1 MLWYNRLNR
10 LIDRRV
16 DSMSTHLCVRSA
28 YSLLNGTMSVQ
39 KIVDQAKKLGY
50 SSIALSDVR
59 TMHGIMEF
67 VLACKK
73 SNIKPIVGLE
83 IKISYK
89 EYIFPLLCL
98 AKNDNGYKALLKFS
112 STLNVG
118 NEQISLN
125 DLHTYQDDVYF
136 ILFSD
141 DSLYDQA
148 LLNGTEE
155 DIIVLTK
162 ELKEYI
168 PEFIIGISKQEDKFT
183 RIQNNKLK
191 TILNQFSIKSC
202 AVHRVYYAEAD
213 EDENLRVLRAIDKQM
228 VLSDKNLIKESYRYM
243 LSEDEMLKLYS
254 EDDCRMSDFI
264 ASSCNLKWDSQKTYL
279 PKFETPNNVTSSQ
292 YLTQLCL
299 VGLDKRL
306 ESTDNMGVYRSR
318 LKSELDVIV
327 SMQYEDYFLIV
338 WDFIRFAKTQNIYV
352 GPGRGSAAGS
362 LVAYCLGIT
371 HVDPIKYDLL
381 FERFLN
387 PERISLPDIDT
398 DFPDNRRDEVI
409 QYVLQKYGKDH
420 VAHIST
426 FGTLAAKQVLR
437 DVGRVMEINV
447 RDLDSISKT
456 IPFAPKITLA
466 QAYTQSNRFKQ
477 IIQSDERYQKLFK
490 IASSLEGL
498 PRHISTHAAG
508 IVMSS
513 VNLSEIVPMI
523 QIESDMLSTQFTMEY
538 LESLGL
544 IKMDFLGLRNLTIID
559 EVVQAIQKEKNQSL
573 NILKIPMDD
582 DKTLALIRSVDT
594 VGIFQLESEGMKNLL
609 RQMKSSRFEDIVATI
624 ALFRPGPMENIPE
637 YIHAKEHPEEIRY
650 IVPELKPI
658 VESTYGILIYQE
670 QIMQVAQKM
679 AGFSLAKADLL
690 RKAMSKKNADE
701 LTKLEQAFIQG
712 CMKNNYSE
720 SIAKE
725 VYHLIFKFAN
735 YGFNKSHSVAYAMIS
750 YQMAYLKAN
759 YPDLFFIALLNSVIG
774 SESKTFEYIQEA
786 RNHGINL
793 LGPSV
798 NSSSDKYFLE
808 KNSIRF
814 PLQIIKGIG
823 SVLCKE
829 ILSEQKYGIFS
840 DYYDFIVRMST
851 HRISKSNFESL
862 IDAGALDEFNLSRNT
877 MKASL
882 QDALNYADMI
892 KIEKNQQISIDTSL
906 VKPLELIQLKDN
918 LLERVENEREVLGF
932 YLSDHPLIYV
942 KKKYNIL
949 SSIGLLNVSS
959 SNQIFIAMIKKI
971 KQHRTKTGSMMAFIQ
986 VYDESGEMD
995 CVLMPNLYQLIS
1007 EQLKNGSLVRIE
1019 GVIEKEKSCFI
1030 KKIDMIER

>member
-1 MLWYNRLNR
+1 
-10 LIDRRV
+10 
-16 DSMSTHLCVRSA
+16 MSTHLCVRSA
-28 YSLLNGTMSVQ
+28 YSLLNGTMTVQ
-39 KIVDQAKKLGY
+39 KIVHQAKELGFE
-50 SSIALSDVR
+50 SVALTDVN
-59 TMHGIMEF
+59 TMHGVMEF
-67 VLACKK
+67 VLECKK
-73 SNIKPIVGLE
+73 VNIKPIIGLE
-83 IKISYK
+83 ISVSYS
-89 EYIFPLLCL
+89 EYNFPLLCL
-98 AKNDNGYKALLKFS
+98 AKNDLGYKALLKLS
-112 STLNVG
+112 SLVNTESKIIDIQTVLEFQN
-118 NEQISLN
+118 NLFLILYSDHSL
-125 DLHTYQDDVYF
+125 F
-136 ILFSD
+136 
-141 DSLYDQA
+141 DQS
-148 LLNGTEE
+148 LLNGNDKDIEE
-155 DIIVLTK
+155 LARKLWRLLPNLIL
-162 ELKEYI
+162 
-168 PEFIIGISKQEDKFT
+168 GISRQEDRFT
-183 RIQNNKLK
+183 SKQNQRLR
-191 TILNQFSIKSC
+191 TILNQLSVQTTAC
-202 AVHRVYYAEAD
+202 HRVYYAEAE

-228 VLSDKNLIKESYRYM
+228 LLSDKNLVKESFRYF
-243 LSEDEMLKLYS
+243 LSDDEMLQLYGK
-254 EDDCRMSDFI
+254 EDCQMSDTI
-264 ASSCNLKWDSQKTYL
+264 ASQCDLKWESQKTYL
-279 PKFETPNNVTSSQ
+279 PKFDTPKGISSSQ

-299 VGLDKRL
+299 AGLEKRL
-306 ESTDNMGVYRSR
+306 EGNESIGAYRAR

-362 LVAYCLGIT
+362 LVSYCLGIT
-371 HVDPIKYDLL
+371 HVDPLKYDLL

-409 QYVLQKYGKDH
+409 QYVLNKYGKEH

-437 DVGRVMEINV
+437 DVGRVMEISV

-456 IPFAPKITLA
+456 IPNTLKITLA
-466 QAYTQSNRFKQ
+466 QAYNQSDRFRQ
-477 IIQSDERYQKLFK
+477 LINSDERYQKLFK
-490 IASSLEGL
+490 IASELEGL

-513 VNLSEIVPMI
+513 VNLSEVVPMI

-559 EVVQAIQKEKNQSL
+559 EVVQAIQKEKNISL
-573 NILKIPMDD
+573 NILKVPLDD
-582 DKTLALIRSVDT
+582 RKTLSLVHNVDT

-609 RQMKSSRFEDIVATI
+609 RQMKATRFEDIVATI

-637 YIHAKEHPEEIRY
+637 YINAKEKPSEIRY

-658 VESTYGILIYQE
+658 VESTYGIMIYQE
-670 QIMQVAQKM
+670 QIMQVAQKL

-690 RKAMSKKNADE
+690 RKAMSKKNANE

-712 CMKNNYSE
+712 CVKNNYPE
-720 SIAKE
+720 TIAKE
-725 VYHLIFKFAN
+725 IYNLIFKFAN

-759 YPDLFFIALLNSVIG
+759 HPDYFFVALLNSVIG
-774 SESKTFEYIQEA
+774 SEGKTFEYLQEA
-786 RNHGINL
+786 KNHNVGI

-798 NSSSDKYFLE
+798 NKSRDRYYLD
-808 KNSIRF
+808 NDSIRF

-823 SVLCKE
+823 TVLSKE
-829 ILSEQKYGIFS
+829 ILLEQHKGIFK
-840 DYYDFIVRMST
+840 DYYDFVVRMNT
-851 HRISKSNFESL
+851 HRISKVNFESL

-906 VKPLELIQLKDN
+906 VKPLDLIVVPDHA
-918 LLERVENEREVLGF
+918 LERVENERAVIGF
-932 YLSDHPLIYV
+932 YLSDHPLIYI
-942 KKKYNIL
+942 KKKYNNL
-949 SSIGLLNVSS
+949 NSIALLNI
-959 SNQIFIAMIKKI
+959 SNTNQSFIAMIKKI
-971 KQHRTKTGSMMAFIQ
+971 KQHRTKTGSLMAFIQ
-986 VYDESGEMD
+986 VYDESGDMD
-995 CVLMPNLYQLIS
+995 CVLMPNQYQMIAD
-1007 EQLKNGSLVRIE
+1007 QLKINALVKVE
-1019 GVIEKEKSCFI
+1019 GLVEKEKSCLV

>member
-1 MLWYNRLNR
+1 
-10 LIDRRV
+10 
-16 DSMSTHLCVRSA
+16 MSTHLCVRSA
-28 YSLLNGTMSVQ
+28 YSLLNGTMTVQ
-39 KIVDQAKKLGY
+39 KIVHQAKELGFE
-50 SSIALSDVR
+50 SVALTDVN
-59 TMHGIMEF
+59 TMHGVMEF
-67 VLACKK
+67 VLECKK
-73 SNIKPIVGLE
+73 VNIKPIIGLE
-83 IKISYK
+83 ISVSYS
-89 EYIFPLLCL
+89 EYNFPLLCL
-98 AKNDNGYKALLKFS
+98 AKNDLGYKALLKLS
-112 STLNVG
+112 SLVNTESKVIDIQTVLEFQN
-118 NEQISLN
+118 NLFLILYSDHSL
-125 DLHTYQDDVYF
+125 F
-136 ILFSD
+136 
-141 DSLYDQA
+141 DQS
-148 LLNGTEE
+148 LLNGNDKDIEE
-155 DIIVLTK
+155 LARKLWRLLPNLIL
-162 ELKEYI
+162 
-168 PEFIIGISKQEDKFT
+168 GISRQEDRFT
-183 RIQNNKLK
+183 SKQNQRLR
-191 TILNQFSIKSC
+191 TILNQLSVQTTAC
-202 AVHRVYYAEAD
+202 HRVYYAEAE

-228 VLSDKNLIKESYRYM
+228 LLSDKNLVKESFRYF
-243 LSEDEMLKLYS
+243 LSDDEMLQLYGK
-254 EDDCRMSDFI
+254 EDCQMSDTI
-264 ASSCNLKWDSQKTYL
+264 ASQCDLKWESQKTYL
-279 PKFETPNNVTSSQ
+279 PKFDTPKGISSSQ

-299 VGLDKRL
+299 AGLEKRL
-306 ESTDNMGVYRSR
+306 EGNESIGVYRAR

-362 LVAYCLGIT
+362 LVSYCLGIT
-371 HVDPIKYDLL
+371 HVDPLKYDLL

-409 QYVLQKYGKDH
+409 QYVLNKYGKEH

-437 DVGRVMEINV
+437 DVGRVMEISV

-456 IPFAPKITLA
+456 IPNTLKITLA
-466 QAYTQSNRFKQ
+466 QAYNQSDRFRQ
-477 IIQSDERYQKLFK
+477 LINSDERYQKLFK
-490 IASSLEGL
+490 IASALEGL

-513 VNLSEIVPMI
+513 VNLSEVVPMI

-559 EVVQAIQKEKNQSL
+559 EVVQAIQKEKNISL
-573 NILKIPMDD
+573 NILKVPLDD
-582 DKTLALIRSVDT
+582 RKTLSLVHNVDT

-609 RQMKSSRFEDIVATI
+609 RQMKATRFEDIVATI

-637 YIHAKEHPEEIRY
+637 YINAKEKPSEIRY

-658 VESTYGILIYQE
+658 VESTYGIMIYQE
-670 QIMQVAQKM
+670 QIMQVAQKL

-690 RKAMSKKNADE
+690 RKAMSKKNANE

-712 CMKNNYSE
+712 CVKNNYPE
-720 SIAKE
+720 TIAKE
-725 VYHLIFKFAN
+725 IYNLIFKFAN

-759 YPDLFFIALLNSVIG
+759 HPDYFFVALLNSVIG
-774 SESKTFEYIQEA
+774 SEGKTFEYLQEA
-786 RNHGINL
+786 KNHNVGI

-798 NSSSDKYFLE
+798 NKSRDRYYLD
-808 KNSIRF
+808 NDSIRF

-823 SVLCKE
+823 TVLSKE
-829 ILSEQKYGIFS
+829 ILLEQHKGIFK
-840 DYYDFIVRMST
+840 DYYDFVVRMNT
-851 HRISKSNFESL
+851 HRISKANFESL

-906 VKPLELIQLKDN
+906 VKPLDLIVVPDHA
-918 LLERVENEREVLGF
+918 LERVENERAVIGF
-932 YLSDHPLIYV
+932 YLSDHPLIYI
-942 KKKYNIL
+942 KKKYNNL
-949 SSIGLLNVSS
+949 NSIALLNI
-959 SNQIFIAMIKKI
+959 SNNNQSFIAMIKKI
-971 KQHRTKTGSMMAFIQ
+971 KQHRTKTGSLMAFIQ
-986 VYDESGEMD
+986 VYDESGDMD
-995 CVLMPNLYQLIS
+995 CVLMPNQYQMIAD
-1007 EQLKNGSLVRIE
+1007 QLKINALVKVE
-1019 GVIEKEKSCFI
+1019 GLIEKEKSCLV

>member
-1 MLWYNRLNR
+1 
-10 LIDRRV
+10 
-16 DSMSTHLCVRSA
+16 MSTHLCVRSA
-28 YSLLNGTMSVQ
+28 YSLLNGTMTVQ
-39 KIVDQAKKLGY
+39 KIVHQAKELGFE
-50 SSIALSDVR
+50 SVALTDVN
-59 TMHGIMEF
+59 TMHGVMEF
-67 VLACKK
+67 VLECKK
-73 SNIKPIVGLE
+73 VNIKPIIGLE
-83 IKISYK
+83 ISVSYS
-89 EYIFPLLCL
+89 EYNFPLLCL
-98 AKNDNGYKALLKFS
+98 AKNDLGYKALLKLS
-112 STLNVG
+112 SLVNTESKIIDIQTVLEFQN
-118 NEQISLN
+118 NLFLILYSDHSL
-125 DLHTYQDDVYF
+125 F
-136 ILFSD
+136 
-141 DSLYDQA
+141 DQS
-148 LLNGTEE
+148 LLNGNDKDIEE
-155 DIIVLTK
+155 LARKLWRLLPNLIL
-162 ELKEYI
+162 
-168 PEFIIGISKQEDKFT
+168 GISRQEDRFT
-183 RIQNNKLK
+183 SKQNQRLR
-191 TILNQFSIKSC
+191 TILNQLSVQTTAC
-202 AVHRVYYAEAD
+202 HRVYYAEAE

-228 VLSDKNLIKESYRYM
+228 LLSDKNLVKESFRYF
-243 LSEDEMLKLYS
+243 LSDDEMLQLYGK
-254 EDDCRMSDFI
+254 EDCQMSDTI
-264 ASSCNLKWDSQKTYL
+264 ASQCDLKWESQKTYL
-279 PKFETPNNVTSSQ
+279 PKFDTPKGISSSQ

-299 VGLDKRL
+299 AGLEKRL
-306 ESTDNMGVYRSR
+306 EGNESIGAYRAR

-362 LVAYCLGIT
+362 LVSYCLGIT
-371 HVDPIKYDLL
+371 HVDPLKYDLL

-409 QYVLQKYGKDH
+409 QYVLNKYGKEH

-437 DVGRVMEINV
+437 DVGRVMEISV

-456 IPFAPKITLA
+456 IPNTLKITLA
-466 QAYTQSNRFKQ
+466 QAYNQSDRFRQ
-477 IIQSDERYQKLFK
+477 LINSDERYQKLFK
-490 IASSLEGL
+490 IASALEGL

-513 VNLSEIVPMI
+513 VNLSEVVPMI

-559 EVVQAIQKEKNQSL
+559 EVVQAIQKEKNISL
-573 NILKIPMDD
+573 NILKVPLDD
-582 DKTLALIRSVDT
+582 RKTLSLVHNVDT

-609 RQMKSSRFEDIVATI
+609 RQMKATRFEDIVATI

-637 YIHAKEHPEEIRY
+637 YINAKEKPSEIRY

-658 VESTYGILIYQE
+658 VESTYGIMIYQE
-670 QIMQVAQKM
+670 QIMQVAQKL

-690 RKAMSKKNADE
+690 RKAMSKKNANE

-712 CMKNNYSE
+712 CVKNNYPE
-720 SIAKE
+720 TIAKE
-725 VYHLIFKFAN
+725 IYNLIFKFAN

-759 YPDLFFIALLNSVIG
+759 HPDYFFVALLNSVIG
-774 SESKTFEYIQEA
+774 SEGKTFEYLQEA
-786 RNHGINL
+786 KNHNVGI

-798 NSSSDKYFLE
+798 NKSRDRYYLD
-808 KNSIRF
+808 NDSIRF

-823 SVLCKE
+823 TVLSKE
-829 ILSEQKYGIFS
+829 ILLEQHKGIFK
-840 DYYDFIVRMST
+840 DYYDFVVRMNT
-851 HRISKSNFESL
+851 HRISKANFESL

-906 VKPLELIQLKDN
+906 VKPLDLIVVPDHA
-918 LLERVENEREVLGF
+918 LERVENERAVIGF
-932 YLSDHPLIYV
+932 YLSDHPLIYI
-942 KKKYNIL
+942 KKKYNNL
-949 SSIGLLNVSS
+949 NSIALLNI
-959 SNQIFIAMIKKI
+959 SNNNQSFIAMIKKI
-971 KQHRTKTGSMMAFIQ
+971 KQHRTKTGSLMAFIQ
-986 VYDESGEMD
+986 VYDESGDMD
-995 CVLMPNLYQLIS
+995 CVLMPNQYQMIAD
-1007 EQLKNGSLVRIE
+1007 QLKINALVKVE
-1019 GVIEKEKSCFI
+1019 GLIEKEKSCLV

>member
-1 MLWYNRLNR
+1 
-10 LIDRRV
+10 
-16 DSMSTHLCVRSA
+16 MSTHLCVRSA
-28 YSLLNGTMSVQ
+28 YSLLNGTMTVQ
-39 KIVDQAKKLGY
+39 KIVHQAKELGFE
-50 SSIALSDVR
+50 SVALTDVN
-59 TMHGIMEF
+59 TMHGVMEF
-67 VLACKK
+67 VLECKK
-73 SNIKPIVGLE
+73 VNIKPIIGLE
-83 IKISYK
+83 ISVSYS
-89 EYIFPLLCL
+89 EYNFPLLCL
-98 AKNDNGYKALLKFS
+98 AKNDLGYKALFKLS
-112 STLNVG
+112 SLVNTESKVIDIQTVLEFQN
-118 NEQISLN
+118 NLFLILYSDHSL
-125 DLHTYQDDVYF
+125 F
-136 ILFSD
+136 
-141 DSLYDQA
+141 DQS
-148 LLNGTEE
+148 LLNGNDKDIEE
-155 DIIVLTK
+155 LARKLWRLLPNLIL
-162 ELKEYI
+162 
-168 PEFIIGISKQEDKFT
+168 GISRQEDRFT
-183 RIQNNKLK
+183 SKQNQRLR
-191 TILNQFSIKSC
+191 TILNQLSVQTTAC
-202 AVHRVYYAEAD
+202 HRVYYAEAE

-228 VLSDKNLIKESYRYM
+228 LLSDKNLVKESFRYF
-243 LSEDEMLKLYS
+243 LSDDEMLKLYGK
-254 EDDCRMSDFI
+254 EDCQMSDTI
-264 ASSCNLKWDSQKTYL
+264 ASQCDLKWESQKTYL
-279 PKFETPNNVTSSQ
+279 PKFDTPKGISSSQ

-299 VGLDKRL
+299 AGLEKRL
-306 ESTDNMGVYRSR
+306 EGNESIGAYRAR

-362 LVAYCLGIT
+362 LVSYCLGIT
-371 HVDPIKYDLL
+371 HVDPLKYDLL

-409 QYVLQKYGKDH
+409 QYVLNKYGKEH

-437 DVGRVMEINV
+437 DVGRVMEISV

-456 IPFAPKITLA
+456 IPNTLKITLA
-466 QAYTQSNRFKQ
+466 QAYNQSDRFRQ
-477 IIQSDERYQKLFK
+477 LINSDERYQKLFK
-490 IASSLEGL
+490 IASALEGL

-513 VNLSEIVPMI
+513 VNLSEVVPMI

-559 EVVQAIQKEKNQSL
+559 EVVQAIQKEKNISL
-573 NILKIPMDD
+573 NILKVPLDD
-582 DKTLALIRSVDT
+582 RKTLSLVHNVDT

-609 RQMKSSRFEDIVATI
+609 RQMKATRFEDIVATI

-637 YIHAKEHPEEIRY
+637 YINAKEKPSEIRY

-658 VESTYGILIYQE
+658 VESTYGIMIYQE
-670 QIMQVAQKM
+670 QIMQVAQKL

-690 RKAMSKKNADE
+690 RKAMSKKNANE

-712 CMKNNYSE
+712 CVKNNYPE
-720 SIAKE
+720 TIAKE
-725 VYHLIFKFAN
+725 IYNLIFKFAN

-759 YPDLFFIALLNSVIG
+759 HPDYFFVALLNSVIG
-774 SESKTFEYIQEA
+774 SEGKTFEYLQEA
-786 RNHGINL
+786 KNHNVGI

-798 NSSSDKYFLE
+798 NKSRDRYYLD
-808 KNSIRF
+808 NDSIRF

-823 SVLCKE
+823 TVLSKE
-829 ILSEQKYGIFS
+829 ILLEQHKGIFK
-840 DYYDFIVRMST
+840 DYYDFVVRMNT
-851 HRISKSNFESL
+851 HRISKVNFESL

-906 VKPLELIQLKDN
+906 VKPLDLIVVPDHA
-918 LLERVENEREVLGF
+918 LERVENERAVIGF
-932 YLSDHPLIYV
+932 YLSDHPLIYI
-942 KKKYNIL
+942 KKKYNNL
-949 SSIGLLNVSS
+949 NSIALLNI
-959 SNQIFIAMIKKI
+959 SNTNQSFIAMIKKI
-971 KQHRTKTGSMMAFIQ
+971 KQHRTKTGSLMAFIQ
-986 VYDESGEMD
+986 VYDESGDMD
-995 CVLMPNLYQLIS
+995 CVLMPNQYQMIAD
-1007 EQLKNGSLVRIE
+1007 QLKINALVKVE
-1019 GVIEKEKSCFI
+1019 GLVEKEKSCLV

>member
-1 MLWYNRLNR
+1 
-10 LIDRRV
+10 
-16 DSMSTHLCVRSA
+16 MSTHLCVRSA
-28 YSLLNGTMSVQ
+28 YSLLNGTMTVQ
-39 KIVDQAKKLGY
+39 KIVHQAKELGFE
-50 SSIALSDVR
+50 SVALTDVN
-59 TMHGIMEF
+59 TMHGVMEF
-67 VLACKK
+67 VLECKK
-73 SNIKPIVGLE
+73 VNIKPIIGLE
-83 IKISYK
+83 ISVSYS
-89 EYIFPLLCL
+89 EYNFPLLCL
-98 AKNDNGYKALLKFS
+98 AKNDLGYKALLKLS
-112 STLNVG
+112 SLVNTESKVIDIQTVLEFQN
-118 NEQISLN
+118 NLFLILYSDHSL
-125 DLHTYQDDVYF
+125 F
-136 ILFSD
+136 
-141 DSLYDQA
+141 DQS
-148 LLNGTEE
+148 LLNGNDKDIEE
-155 DIIVLTK
+155 LARKLWRLLPNLIL
-162 ELKEYI
+162 
-168 PEFIIGISKQEDKFT
+168 GISRQEDRFT
-183 RIQNNKLK
+183 SKQNQRLR
-191 TILNQFSIKSC
+191 TILNQLSVQTTAC
-202 AVHRVYYAEAD
+202 HRVYYAEAE

-228 VLSDKNLIKESYRYM
+228 LLSDKNLVKESFRYF
-243 LSEDEMLKLYS
+243 LSDDEMLKLYGK
-254 EDDCRMSDFI
+254 EDCQMSDTI
-264 ASSCNLKWDSQKTYL
+264 ASQCDLKWESQKTYL
-279 PKFETPNNVTSSQ
+279 PKFDTPKGISSSQ

-299 VGLDKRL
+299 AGLEKRL
-306 ESTDNMGVYRSR
+306 EGNESIGAYRAR

-362 LVAYCLGIT
+362 LVSYCLGIT
-371 HVDPIKYDLL
+371 HVDPLKYDLL

-409 QYVLQKYGKDH
+409 QYVLNKYGKEH

-437 DVGRVMEINV
+437 DVGRVMEISV

-456 IPFAPKITLA
+456 IPNTLKITLA
-466 QAYTQSNRFKQ
+466 QAYNQSDRFRQ
-477 IIQSDERYQKLFK
+477 LINSDERYQKLFK
-490 IASSLEGL
+490 IASALEGL

-513 VNLSEIVPMI
+513 VNLSEVVPMI

-559 EVVQAIQKEKNQSL
+559 EVVQAIQKEKNISL
-573 NILKIPMDD
+573 NILKVPLDD
-582 DKTLALIRSVDT
+582 RKTLSLVHNVDT

-609 RQMKSSRFEDIVATI
+609 RQMKATRFEDIVATI

-637 YIHAKEHPEEIRY
+637 YINAKEKPSEIRY

-658 VESTYGILIYQE
+658 VESTYGIMIYQE
-670 QIMQVAQKM
+670 QIMQVAQKL

-690 RKAMSKKNADE
+690 RKAMSKKNANE

-712 CMKNNYSE
+712 CVKNNYPE
-720 SIAKE
+720 TIAKE
-725 VYHLIFKFAN
+725 IYNLIFKFAN

-759 YPDLFFIALLNSVIG
+759 HPDYFFVALLNSVIG
-774 SESKTFEYIQEA
+774 SEGKTFEYLQEA
-786 RNHGINL
+786 KNHNVGI

-798 NSSSDKYFLE
+798 NKSRDRYYLD
-808 KNSIRF
+808 NDSIRF

-823 SVLCKE
+823 TVLSKE
-829 ILSEQKYGIFS
+829 ILLEQHKGIFK
-840 DYYDFIVRMST
+840 DYYDFVVRMNT
-851 HRISKSNFESL
+851 HRISKANFESL

-906 VKPLELIQLKDN
+906 VKPLDLIVVPDHA
-918 LLERVENEREVLGF
+918 LERVENERAVIGF
-932 YLSDHPLIYV
+932 YLSDHPLIYI
-942 KKKYNIL
+942 KKKYNNL
-949 SSIGLLNVSS
+949 NSIALLNI
-959 SNQIFIAMIKKI
+959 SNNNQSFIAMIKKI
-971 KQHRTKTGSMMAFIQ
+971 KQHRTKTGSLMAFIQ
-986 VYDESGEMD
+986 VYDESGDMD
-995 CVLMPNLYQLIS
+995 CVLMPNQYQMIAD
-1007 EQLKNGSLVRIE
+1007 QLKINALVKVE
-1019 GVIEKEKSCFI
+1019 GLIEKEKSCLV

>member
-1 MLWYNRLNR
+1 
-10 LIDRRV
+10 
-16 DSMSTHLCVRSA
+16 MSTHLCVRSA
-28 YSLLNGTMSVQ
+28 YSLLNGTMTVQ
-39 KIVDQAKKLGY
+39 KIVHQAKELGFE
-50 SSIALSDVR
+50 SVALTDVN
-59 TMHGIMEF
+59 TMHGVMEF
-67 VLACKK
+67 VLECKK
-73 SNIKPIVGLE
+73 VNIKPIIGLE
-83 IKISYK
+83 ISVSYS
-89 EYIFPLLCL
+89 EYNFPLLCL
-98 AKNDNGYKALLKFS
+98 AKNDLGYKALLKLS
-112 STLNVG
+112 SLVNTESKIIDIQTVLEFQN
-118 NEQISLN
+118 NLFLILYSDHSL
-125 DLHTYQDDVYF
+125 F
-136 ILFSD
+136 
-141 DSLYDQA
+141 DQS
-148 LLNGTEE
+148 LLNGNDKDIEE
-155 DIIVLTK
+155 LARKLWRLLPNLIL
-162 ELKEYI
+162 
-168 PEFIIGISKQEDKFT
+168 GISRQEDRFT
-183 RIQNNKLK
+183 SKQNQRLR
-191 TILNQFSIKSC
+191 TILNQLSVQTTAC
-202 AVHRVYYAEAD
+202 HRVYYAEAE

-228 VLSDKNLIKESYRYM
+228 LLSDKNLVKESFRYF
-243 LSEDEMLKLYS
+243 LSDDEMLQLYGK
-254 EDDCRMSDFI
+254 EDCQMSDTI
-264 ASSCNLKWDSQKTYL
+264 ASQCDLKWESQKTYL
-279 PKFETPNNVTSSQ
+279 PKFDTPKGISSSQ

-299 VGLDKRL
+299 AGLEKRL
-306 ESTDNMGVYRSR
+306 EGNESIGAYRAR

-362 LVAYCLGIT
+362 LVSYCLGIT
-371 HVDPIKYDLL
+371 HVDPLKYDLL

-409 QYVLQKYGKDH
+409 QYVLNKYGKEH

-437 DVGRVMEINV
+437 DVGRVMEISV

-456 IPFAPKITLA
+456 IPNTLKITLA
-466 QAYTQSNRFKQ
+466 QAYNQSDRFRQ
-477 IIQSDERYQKLFK
+477 LINSDERYQKLFK
-490 IASSLEGL
+490 IASALEGL

-513 VNLSEIVPMI
+513 VNLSEVVPMI

-559 EVVQAIQKEKNQSL
+559 EVVQAIQKEKNISL
-573 NILKIPMDD
+573 NILKVPLDD
-582 DKTLALIRSVDT
+582 RKTLSLVHNVDT

-609 RQMKSSRFEDIVATI
+609 RQMKATRFEDIVATI

-637 YIHAKEHPEEIRY
+637 YINAKEKPSEIRY

-658 VESTYGILIYQE
+658 VESTYGIMIYQE
-670 QIMQVAQKM
+670 QIMQVAQKL

-690 RKAMSKKNADE
+690 RKAMSKKNANE

-712 CMKNNYSE
+712 CVKNNYPE
-720 SIAKE
+720 TIAKE
-725 VYHLIFKFAN
+725 IYNLIFKFAN

-759 YPDLFFIALLNSVIG
+759 HPDYFFVALLNSVIG
-774 SESKTFEYIQEA
+774 SEGKTFEYLQEA
-786 RNHGINL
+786 KNHNVGI

-798 NSSSDKYFLE
+798 NKSRDRYYLD
-808 KNSIRF
+808 NDSIRF

-823 SVLCKE
+823 TVLSKE
-829 ILSEQKYGIFS
+829 ILLEQHKGIFK
-840 DYYDFIVRMST
+840 DYYDFVVRMNT
-851 HRISKSNFESL
+851 HRISKANFESL

-906 VKPLELIQLKDN
+906 VKPLDLIVVPDHA
-918 LLERVENEREVLGF
+918 LERVENERAVIGF
-932 YLSDHPLIYV
+932 YLSDHPLIYI
-942 KKKYNIL
+942 KKKYNNL
-949 SSIGLLNVSS
+949 NSIALLNI
-959 SNQIFIAMIKKI
+959 SNTNQSFIAMIKKI
-971 KQHRTKTGSMMAFIQ
+971 KQHRTKTGSLMAFIQ
-986 VYDESGEMD
+986 VYDESGDMD
-995 CVLMPNLYQLIS
+995 CVLMPNQYQMIAD
-1007 EQLKNGSLVRIE
+1007 QLKINALVKVE
-1019 GVIEKEKSCFI
+1019 GLVEKEKSCLV

>member
-1 MLWYNRLNR
+1 
-10 LIDRRV
+10 
-16 DSMSTHLCVRSA
+16 MSTHLCVRSA
-28 YSLLNGTMSVQ
+28 YSLLNGTMTVQ
-39 KIVDQAKKLGY
+39 KIVHQAKELGFE
-50 SSIALSDVR
+50 SVALTDVN
-59 TMHGIMEF
+59 TMHGVMEF
-67 VLACKK
+67 VLECKK
-73 SNIKPIVGLE
+73 VNIKPIIGLE
-83 IKISYK
+83 ISVSYS
-89 EYIFPLLCL
+89 EYNFPLLCL
-98 AKNDNGYKALLKFS
+98 AKNDLGYKALLKLS
-112 STLNVG
+112 SLVNTESKIIDIQTVLEFQN
-118 NEQISLN
+118 NLFLILYSDHSL
-125 DLHTYQDDVYF
+125 F
-136 ILFSD
+136 
-141 DSLYDQA
+141 DQS
-148 LLNGTEE
+148 LLNGNDKDIEE
-155 DIIVLTK
+155 LARKLWRLLPNLIL
-162 ELKEYI
+162 
-168 PEFIIGISKQEDKFT
+168 GISRQEDRFT
-183 RIQNNKLK
+183 SKQNQRLR
-191 TILNQFSIKSC
+191 TILNQLSVQTTAC
-202 AVHRVYYAEAD
+202 HRVYYAEAE

-228 VLSDKNLIKESYRYM
+228 LLSDKNLVKESFRYF
-243 LSEDEMLKLYS
+243 LSDDEMLKLYGK
-254 EDDCRMSDFI
+254 EDCQMSDTI
-264 ASSCNLKWDSQKTYL
+264 ASQCDLKWESQKTYL
-279 PKFETPNNVTSSQ
+279 PKFDTPKGISSSQ

-299 VGLDKRL
+299 AGLEKRL
-306 ESTDNMGVYRSR
+306 EGNESIGVYRAR

-362 LVAYCLGIT
+362 LVSYCLGIT
-371 HVDPIKYDLL
+371 HVDPLKYDLL

-409 QYVLQKYGKDH
+409 QYVLNKYGKEH

-437 DVGRVMEINV
+437 DVGRVMEISV

-456 IPFAPKITLA
+456 IPNTLKITLA
-466 QAYTQSNRFKQ
+466 QAYNQSDRFRQ
-477 IIQSDERYQKLFK
+477 LINSDERYQKLFK
-490 IASSLEGL
+490 IASALEGL

-513 VNLSEIVPMI
+513 VNLSEVVPMI

-559 EVVQAIQKEKNQSL
+559 EVVQAIQKEKNISL
-573 NILKIPMDD
+573 NILKVPLDD
-582 DKTLALIRSVDT
+582 RKTLSLVHNVDT

-609 RQMKSSRFEDIVATI
+609 RQMKATRFEDIVATI

-637 YIHAKEHPEEIRY
+637 YINAKEKPSEIRY

-658 VESTYGILIYQE
+658 VESTYGIMIYQE
-670 QIMQVAQKM
+670 QIMQVAQKL

-690 RKAMSKKNADE
+690 RKAMSKKNANE

-712 CMKNNYSE
+712 CVKNNYPE
-720 SIAKE
+720 TIAKE
-725 VYHLIFKFAN
+725 IYNLIFKFAN

-759 YPDLFFIALLNSVIG
+759 HPDYFFVALLNSVIG
-774 SESKTFEYIQEA
+774 SEGKTFEYLQEA
-786 RNHGINL
+786 KNHNVGI

-798 NSSSDKYFLE
+798 NKSRDRYYLD
-808 KNSIRF
+808 NDSIRF

-823 SVLCKE
+823 TVLSKE
-829 ILSEQKYGIFS
+829 ILLEQHKGIFK
-840 DYYDFIVRMST
+840 DYYDFVVRMNT
-851 HRISKSNFESL
+851 HRISKANFESL

-906 VKPLELIQLKDN
+906 VKPLDLIVVPDHA
-918 LLERVENEREVLGF
+918 LERVENERAVIGF
-932 YLSDHPLIYV
+932 YLSDHPLIYI
-942 KKKYNIL
+942 KKKYNNL
-949 SSIGLLNVSS
+949 NSIALLNI
-959 SNQIFIAMIKKI
+959 SNTNQSFIAMIKKI
-971 KQHRTKTGSMMAFIQ
+971 KQHRTKTGSLMAFIQ
-986 VYDESGEMD
+986 VYDESGDMD
-995 CVLMPNLYQLIS
+995 CVLMPNQYQMIAD
-1007 EQLKNGSLVRIE
+1007 QLKINALVKVE
-1019 GVIEKEKSCFI
+1019 GLVEKEKSCLV

>member
-1 MLWYNRLNR
+1 
-10 LIDRRV
+10 
-16 DSMSTHLCVRSA
+16 MSTHLCVRSA
-28 YSLLNGTMSVQ
+28 YSLLNGTMTVQ
-39 KIVDQAKKLGY
+39 KIVHQAKELGFE
-50 SSIALSDVR
+50 SVALTDVN
-59 TMHGIMEF
+59 TMHGVMEF
-67 VLACKK
+67 VLECKK
-73 SNIKPIVGLE
+73 VNIKPIIGLE
-83 IKISYK
+83 ISVSHS
-89 EYIFPLLCL
+89 EYNFPLLCL
-98 AKNDNGYKALLKFS
+98 AKNDLGYKALLKLS
-112 STLNVG
+112 SLVNTESKVIDIQTVLEFQN
-118 NEQISLN
+118 NLFLILYSDHSL
-125 DLHTYQDDVYF
+125 F
-136 ILFSD
+136 
-141 DSLYDQA
+141 DQS
-148 LLNGTEE
+148 LLNGNDKDIEE
-155 DIIVLTK
+155 LARKLWRLLPNLIL
-162 ELKEYI
+162 
-168 PEFIIGISKQEDKFT
+168 GISRQEDRFT
-183 RIQNNKLK
+183 SKQNQRLR
-191 TILNQFSIKSC
+191 TILNQLSVQTTAC
-202 AVHRVYYAEAD
+202 HRVYYAEAE

-228 VLSDKNLIKESYRYM
+228 LLSDKNLVKESFRYF
-243 LSEDEMLKLYS
+243 LSDDEMLKLYGK
-254 EDDCRMSDFI
+254 EDCQMSDTI
-264 ASSCNLKWDSQKTYL
+264 ASQCDLKWESQKTYL
-279 PKFETPNNVTSSQ
+279 PKFDTPKGISSSQ

-299 VGLDKRL
+299 AGLEKRL
-306 ESTDNMGVYRSR
+306 EGNESIGVYRAR

-362 LVAYCLGIT
+362 LVSYCLGIT
-371 HVDPIKYDLL
+371 HVDPLKYDLL

-409 QYVLQKYGKDH
+409 QYVLNKYGKEH

-437 DVGRVMEINV
+437 DVGRVMEISV

-456 IPFAPKITLA
+456 IPNTLKITLA
-466 QAYTQSNRFKQ
+466 QAYNQSDRFRQ
-477 IIQSDERYQKLFK
+477 LINSDERYQKLFK
-490 IASSLEGL
+490 IASALEGL

-513 VNLSEIVPMI
+513 VNLSEVVPMI

-559 EVVQAIQKEKNQSL
+559 EVVQAIQKEKNISL
-573 NILKIPMDD
+573 NILKVPLDD
-582 DKTLALIRSVDT
+582 RKTLSLVHNVDT

-609 RQMKSSRFEDIVATI
+609 RQMKATRFEDIVATI

-637 YIHAKEHPEEIRY
+637 YINAKEKPSEIRY

-658 VESTYGILIYQE
+658 VESTYGIMIYQE
-670 QIMQVAQKM
+670 QIMQVAQKL

-690 RKAMSKKNADE
+690 RKAMSKKNANE

-712 CMKNNYSE
+712 CVKNNYPE
-720 SIAKE
+720 TIAKE
-725 VYHLIFKFAN
+725 IYNLIFKFAN

-759 YPDLFFIALLNSVIG
+759 HPDYFFVALLNSVIG
-774 SESKTFEYIQEA
+774 SEGKTFEYLQEA
-786 RNHGINL
+786 KNHNVGI

-798 NSSSDKYFLE
+798 NKSRDRYYLD
-808 KNSIRF
+808 NDSIRF

-823 SVLCKE
+823 TVLSKE
-829 ILSEQKYGIFS
+829 ILLEQHKGIFK
-840 DYYDFIVRMST
+840 DYYDFVVRMNT
-851 HRISKSNFESL
+851 HRISKANFESL

-906 VKPLELIQLKDN
+906 VKPLDLIVVPDHA
-918 LLERVENEREVLGF
+918 LERVENERAVIGF
-932 YLSDHPLIYV
+932 YLSDHPLIYI
-942 KKKYNIL
+942 KKKYNNL
-949 SSIGLLNVSS
+949 NSIALLNI
-959 SNQIFIAMIKKI
+959 SNTNQSFIAMIKKI
-971 KQHRTKTGSMMAFIQ
+971 KQHRTKTGSLMAFIQ
-986 VYDESGEMD
+986 VYDESGDMD
-995 CVLMPNLYQLIS
+995 CVLMPNQYQMIAD
-1007 EQLKNGSLVRIE
+1007 QLKINALVKVE
-1019 GVIEKEKSCFI
+1019 GLVEKEKSCLV

>member
-1 MLWYNRLNR
+1 
-10 LIDRRV
+10 
-16 DSMSTHLCVRSA
+16 MSTHLCVRSA
-28 YSLLNGTMSVQ
+28 YSLLNGTMTVQ
-39 KIVDQAKKLGY
+39 KIVHQAKELGFE
-50 SSIALSDVR
+50 SVALTDVN
-59 TMHGIMEF
+59 TMHGVMEF
-67 VLACKK
+67 VLECKK
-73 SNIKPIVGLE
+73 VNIKPIIGLE
-83 IKISYK
+83 ISVSYS
-89 EYIFPLLCL
+89 EYNFPLLCL
-98 AKNDNGYKALLKFS
+98 AKNDLGYKALLKLS
-112 STLNVG
+112 SLVNTESKIIDIQTVLEFQN
-118 NEQISLN
+118 NLFLILYSDHSL
-125 DLHTYQDDVYF
+125 F
-136 ILFSD
+136 
-141 DSLYDQA
+141 DQS
-148 LLNGTEE
+148 LLNGNDKDIEE
-155 DIIVLTK
+155 LARKLWRLLPNLIL
-162 ELKEYI
+162 
-168 PEFIIGISKQEDKFT
+168 GISRQEDRFT
-183 RIQNNKLK
+183 SKQNQRLR
-191 TILNQFSIKSC
+191 TILNQLSVQTTAC
-202 AVHRVYYAEAD
+202 HRVYYAEAE

-228 VLSDKNLIKESYRYM
+228 LLSDKNLVKESFRYF
-243 LSEDEMLKLYS
+243 LSDDEMLKLYGK
-254 EDDCRMSDFI
+254 EDCQMSDTI
-264 ASSCNLKWDSQKTYL
+264 AFQCDLKWESQKTYL
-279 PKFETPNNVTSSQ
+279 PKFDTPKGISSSQ

-299 VGLDKRL
+299 AGLEKRL
-306 ESTDNMGVYRSR
+306 EGNESIGAYRAR

-362 LVAYCLGIT
+362 LVSYCLGIT
-371 HVDPIKYDLL
+371 HVDPLKYDLL

-409 QYVLQKYGKDH
+409 QYVLNKYGKEH

-437 DVGRVMEINV
+437 DVGRVMEISV

-456 IPFAPKITLA
+456 IPNTLKITLA
-466 QAYTQSNRFKQ
+466 QAYNQSDRFRQ
-477 IIQSDERYQKLFK
+477 LINSDERYQKLFK
-490 IASSLEGL
+490 IASALEGL

-513 VNLSEIVPMI
+513 VNLSEVVPMI

-559 EVVQAIQKEKNQSL
+559 EVVQAIQKEKNISL
-573 NILKIPMDD
+573 NILKVPLDD
-582 DKTLALIRSVDT
+582 RKTLSLVHNVDT

-609 RQMKSSRFEDIVATI
+609 RQMKATRFEDIVATI

-637 YIHAKEHPEEIRY
+637 YINAKEKPSEIRY

-658 VESTYGILIYQE
+658 VESTYGIMIYQE
-670 QIMQVAQKM
+670 QIMQVAQKL

-690 RKAMSKKNADE
+690 RKAMSKKNANE

-712 CMKNNYSE
+712 CVKNNYPE
-720 SIAKE
+720 TIAKE
-725 VYHLIFKFAN
+725 IYNLIFKFAN

-759 YPDLFFIALLNSVIG
+759 HPDYFFVALLNSVIG
-774 SESKTFEYIQEA
+774 SEGKTFEYLQEA
-786 RNHGINL
+786 KNHNVGI

-798 NSSSDKYFLE
+798 NKSRDRYYLD
-808 KNSIRF
+808 NDSIRF

-823 SVLCKE
+823 TVLSKE
-829 ILSEQKYGIFS
+829 ILLEQHKGIFK
-840 DYYDFIVRMST
+840 DYYDFVVRMNT
-851 HRISKSNFESL
+851 HRISKANFESL

-906 VKPLELIQLKDN
+906 VKPLDLIVVPDHA
-918 LLERVENEREVLGF
+918 LERVENERAVIGF
-932 YLSDHPLIYV
+932 YLSDHPLIYI
-942 KKKYNIL
+942 KKKYNNL
-949 SSIGLLNVSS
+949 NSIALLNI
-959 SNQIFIAMIKKI
+959 SNTNQSFIAMIKKI
-971 KQHRTKTGSMMAFIQ
+971 KQHRTKTGSLMAFIQ
-986 VYDESGEMD
+986 VYDESGDMD
-995 CVLMPNLYQLIS
+995 CVLMPNQYQMIAD
-1007 EQLKNGSLVRIE
+1007 QLKINALVKVE
-1019 GVIEKEKSCFI
+1019 GLIEKEKSCLV

>member
-1 MLWYNRLNR
+1 
-10 LIDRRV
+10 
-16 DSMSTHLCVRSA
+16 MSTHLCVRSA
-28 YSLLNGTMSVQ
+28 YSLLNGTMTVQ
-39 KIVDQAKKLGY
+39 KIVHQAKELGFE
-50 SSIALSDVR
+50 SVALTDVN
-59 TMHGIMEF
+59 TMHGVMEF
-67 VLACKK
+67 VLECKK
-73 SNIKPIVGLE
+73 VNIKPIIGLE
-83 IKISYK
+83 ISVSYS
-89 EYIFPLLCL
+89 EYNFPLLCL
-98 AKNDNGYKALLKFS
+98 AKNDLGYKALLKLS
-112 STLNVG
+112 SLVNTESKVIDIQTVLEFQN
-118 NEQISLN
+118 NLFLILYSDHSL
-125 DLHTYQDDVYF
+125 F
-136 ILFSD
+136 
-141 DSLYDQA
+141 DQS
-148 LLNGTEE
+148 LLNGNDKDIEE
-155 DIIVLTK
+155 LARKLWRLLPNLIL
-162 ELKEYI
+162 
-168 PEFIIGISKQEDKFT
+168 GISRQEDRFT
-183 RIQNNKLK
+183 SKQNQRLR
-191 TILNQFSIKSC
+191 TILNQLSVQTTAC
-202 AVHRVYYAEAD
+202 HRVYYAEAE

-228 VLSDKNLIKESYRYM
+228 LLSDKNLVKESFRYF
-243 LSEDEMLKLYS
+243 LSDDEMLQLYGK
-254 EDDCRMSDFI
+254 EDCQMSDTI
-264 ASSCNLKWDSQKTYL
+264 ASQCDLKWESQKTYL
-279 PKFETPNNVTSSQ
+279 PKFDTPKGISSSQ

-299 VGLDKRL
+299 AGLEKRL
-306 ESTDNMGVYRSR
+306 EGNESIGAYRAR

-362 LVAYCLGIT
+362 LVSYCLGIT
-371 HVDPIKYDLL
+371 HVDPLKYDLL

-409 QYVLQKYGKDH
+409 QYVLNKYGKEH

-437 DVGRVMEINV
+437 DVGRVMEISV

-456 IPFAPKITLA
+456 IPNTLKITLA
-466 QAYTQSNRFKQ
+466 QAYNQSDRFRQ
-477 IIQSDERYQKLFK
+477 LINSDERYQKLFK
-490 IASSLEGL
+490 IASALEGL

-513 VNLSEIVPMI
+513 VNLSEVVPMI

-559 EVVQAIQKEKNQSL
+559 EVVQAIQKEKNISL
-573 NILKIPMDD
+573 NILKVPLDD
-582 DKTLALIRSVDT
+582 RKTLSLVHNVDT

-609 RQMKSSRFEDIVATI
+609 RQMKATRFEDIVATI

-637 YIHAKEHPEEIRY
+637 YINAKEKPSEIRY

-658 VESTYGILIYQE
+658 VESTYGIMIYQE
-670 QIMQVAQKM
+670 QIMQVAQKL

-690 RKAMSKKNADE
+690 RKAMSKKNANE

-712 CMKNNYSE
+712 CVKNNYPE
-720 SIAKE
+720 TIAKE
-725 VYHLIFKFAN
+725 IYNLIFKFAN

-759 YPDLFFIALLNSVIG
+759 HPDYFFVALLNSVIG
-774 SESKTFEYIQEA
+774 SEGKTFEYLQEA
-786 RNHGINL
+786 KNHNVGI

-798 NSSSDKYFLE
+798 NKSRDRYYLD
-808 KNSIRF
+808 NDSIRF

-823 SVLCKE
+823 TVLSKE
-829 ILSEQKYGIFS
+829 ILLEQHKGIFK
-840 DYYDFIVRMST
+840 DYYDFVVRMNT
-851 HRISKSNFESL
+851 HRISKANFESL

-906 VKPLELIQLKDN
+906 VKPLDLIVVPDHA
-918 LLERVENEREVLGF
+918 LERVENERAVIGF
-932 YLSDHPLIYV
+932 YLSDHPLIYI
-942 KKKYNIL
+942 KKKYNNL
-949 SSIGLLNVSS
+949 NSIALLNI
-959 SNQIFIAMIKKI
+959 SNNNQSFIAMIKKI
-971 KQHRTKTGSMMAFIQ
+971 KQHRTKTGSLMAFIQ
-986 VYDESGEMD
+986 VYDESGDMD
-995 CVLMPNLYQLIS
+995 CVLMPNQYQMIAD
-1007 EQLKNGSLVRIE
+1007 QLKINALVKVE
-1019 GVIEKEKSCFI
+1019 GLVEKEKSCLV

>member
-1 MLWYNRLNR
+1 
-10 LIDRRV
+10 
-16 DSMSTHLCVRSA
+16 MSTHLCVRSA
-28 YSLLNGTMSVQ
+28 YSLLNGTMTVQ
-39 KIVDQAKKLGY
+39 KIVHQAKELGFE
-50 SSIALSDVR
+50 SVALTDVN
-59 TMHGIMEF
+59 TMHGVMEF
-67 VLACKK
+67 VLECKK
-73 SNIKPIVGLE
+73 VNIKPIIGLE
-83 IKISYK
+83 ISVSYS
-89 EYIFPLLCL
+89 EYNFPLLCL
-98 AKNDNGYKALLKFS
+98 AKNDLGYKALLKLS
-112 STLNVG
+112 SLVNTESKIIDIQTVLEFQDNLFL
-118 NEQISLN
+118 ILYSDHSL
-125 DLHTYQDDVYF
+125 F
-136 ILFSD
+136 
-141 DSLYDQA
+141 DQS
-148 LLNGTEE
+148 LLNGNDKDIEE
-155 DIIVLTK
+155 LARKLWRLLPNLIL
-162 ELKEYI
+162 
-168 PEFIIGISKQEDKFT
+168 GISRQEDRFT
-183 RIQNNKLK
+183 SKQNQRLR
-191 TILNQFSIKSC
+191 TILNQLSVQTTAC
-202 AVHRVYYAEAD
+202 HRVYYAEAE

-228 VLSDKNLIKESYRYM
+228 LLSDKNLVKESFRYF
-243 LSEDEMLKLYS
+243 LSDDEMLKLYGK
-254 EDDCRMSDFI
+254 EDCQMSDTI
-264 ASSCNLKWDSQKTYL
+264 ASQCDLKWESQKTYL
-279 PKFETPNNVTSSQ
+279 PKFDTPKGISSSQ

-299 VGLDKRL
+299 AGLEKRL
-306 ESTDNMGVYRSR
+306 EGNESIGVYRAR

-362 LVAYCLGIT
+362 LVSYCLGIT
-371 HVDPIKYDLL
+371 HVDPLKYDLL

-409 QYVLQKYGKDH
+409 QYVLNKYGKEH

-437 DVGRVMEINV
+437 DVGRVMEISV

-456 IPFAPKITLA
+456 IPNTLKITLA
-466 QAYTQSNRFKQ
+466 QAYNQSDRFRQ
-477 IIQSDERYQKLFK
+477 LINSDERYQKLFK
-490 IASSLEGL
+490 IASALEGL

-513 VNLSEIVPMI
+513 VNLSEVVPMI

-559 EVVQAIQKEKNQSL
+559 EVVQAIQKEKNISL
-573 NILKIPMDD
+573 NILKVPLDD
-582 DKTLALIRSVDT
+582 RKTLSLVHNVDT

-609 RQMKSSRFEDIVATI
+609 RQMKATRFEDIVATI

-637 YIHAKEHPEEIRY
+637 YINAKEKPSEIRY

-658 VESTYGILIYQE
+658 VESTYGIMIYQE
-670 QIMQVAQKM
+670 QIMQVAQKL

-690 RKAMSKKNADE
+690 RKAMSKKNANE

-712 CMKNNYSE
+712 CFKNNYPE
-720 SIAKE
+720 TIAKE
-725 VYHLIFKFAN
+725 IYNLIFKFAN

-759 YPDLFFIALLNSVIG
+759 HPDYFFVALLNSVIG
-774 SESKTFEYIQEA
+774 SEGKTFEYLQEA
-786 RNHGINL
+786 KNHNVGI

-798 NSSSDKYFLE
+798 NKSRDRYYLD
-808 KNSIRF
+808 NDSIRF

-823 SVLCKE
+823 TVLSKE
-829 ILSEQKYGIFS
+829 ILLEQHKGIFK
-840 DYYDFIVRMST
+840 DYYDFVVRMNT
-851 HRISKSNFESL
+851 HRISKANFESL

-906 VKPLELIQLKDN
+906 VKPLDLIVVPDHA
-918 LLERVENEREVLGF
+918 LERVENERAVIGF
-932 YLSDHPLIYV
+932 YLSDHPLIYI
-942 KKKYNIL
+942 KKKYNNL
-949 SSIGLLNVSS
+949 NSIALLNI
-959 SNQIFIAMIKKI
+959 SNTNQSFIAMIKKI
-971 KQHRTKTGSMMAFIQ
+971 KQHRTKTGSLMAFIQ
-986 VYDESGEMD
+986 VYDESGDMD
-995 CVLMPNLYQLIS
+995 CVLMPNQYQMIAD
-1007 EQLKNGSLVRIE
+1007 QLKINALVKVE
-1019 GVIEKEKSCFI
+1019 GLIEKEKSCLV

>member
-1 MLWYNRLNR
+1 
-10 LIDRRV
+10 
-16 DSMSTHLCVRSA
+16 MSTHLCVRSA

-39 KIVDQAKKLGY
+39 RVVEQAKKLGY
-50 SSIALSDVR
+50 KSIALTDVN
-59 TMHGIMEF
+59 TMFGTMEF

-73 SNIKPIVGLE
+73 ADIYPVVGLE
-83 IKISYK
+83 IKVSYK
-89 EYIFPLLCL
+89 DYVFPVLCL
-98 AKNDNGYKALLKFS
+98 AKNDNGYKALLKLSSFINTERKHIDIEQFS
-112 STLNVG
+112 PY
-118 NEQISLN
+118 LN
-125 DLHTYQDDVYF
+125 DIFY

-141 DSLYDQA
+141 ESLFDNA
-148 LLNGTEE
+148 LLNGNEE
-155 DIIVLTK
+155 DILLLAQEVFN
-162 ELKEYI
+162 YI
-168 PEFIIGISKQEDKFT
+168 PNFVLGISKQEDKFV
-183 RIQNNKLK
+183 RNQNSKLK
-191 TILNQFSIKSC
+191 KALNQLSVFSC
-202 AVHRVYYAEAD
+202 AIHRVYYAEAD
-213 EDENLRVLRAIDKQM
+213 EDENLRVLRAIDRQM
-228 VLSDKNLIKESYRYM
+228 VLSDRNLVLESYRYM
-243 LSEDEMLKLYS
+243 LSQDEMLDLYGI
-254 EDDCRMSDFI
+254 DDCKHTDIIVSQ
-264 ASSCNLKWDSQKTYL
+264 CNLKWENQKTFL
-279 PKFETPNNVTSSQ
+279 PKFDTPKHLTSSQ

-299 VGLDKRL
+299 AGLEKRL
-306 ESTDNMGVYRSR
+306 ESDDKIGLYKSR

-362 LVAYCLGIT
+362 LVSYCLGIT
-371 HVDPIKYDLL
+371 HVDPLQYDLL

-409 QYVLQKYGKDH
+409 QYVLQKYGKEH

-437 DVGRVMEINV
+437 DVGRVMEISV
-447 RDLDSISKT
+447 RDLDAISKT
-456 IPFAPKITLA
+456 IPSMLKITLN
-466 QAYTQSNRFKQ
+466 QAYSQSVRFKQ
-477 IIQSDERYQKLFK
+477 IIDSDERYQKLFK

-513 VNLSEIVPMI
+513 VNLAEVVPLI
-523 QIESDMLSTQFTMEY
+523 QIEADMLSTQYTMEY

-559 EVVQAIQKEKNQSL
+559 EVVQAIHRERNQSL
-573 NILKIPMDD
+573 NILKIPLDD
-582 DKTLALIRSVDT
+582 EKTLSLIRSVDT

-637 YIHAKEHPEEIRY
+637 YIHAKENPKEIKY

-690 RKAMSKKNADE
+690 RKAMSKKNASE
-701 LTKLEQAFIQG
+701 LTKLEQAFVDG
-712 CMKNNYSE
+712 CIKNKYSE

-725 VYHLIFKFAN
+725 VYNLIFKFAN

-759 YPDLFFIALLNSVIG
+759 YTDLFFIALLNSVIG
-774 SESKTFEYIQEA
+774 SEGKTFEYLQETK
-786 RNHGINL
+786 NHNIKI

-798 NSSSDKYFLE
+798 NSSKDKYYLD
-808 KNSIRF
+808 NHSIRF

-823 SVLCKE
+823 TVLCKE
-829 ILSEQKYGIFS
+829 ILNEQSNGKFV
-840 DYYDFIVRMST
+840 DYYDFIVRMNT
-851 HRISKSNFESL
+851 RRISKSNFEAL

-892 KIEKNQQISIDTSL
+892 KIEKNQQISIDTTL
-906 VKPLELIQLKDN
+906 VKPLDLIMIKDQA
-918 LLERVENEREVLGF
+918 LERVENERAVLGF
-932 YLSDHPLIYV
+932 YLSDHPLVHI
-942 KKKYNIL
+942 KKKYNVL
-949 SSIGLLNVSS
+949 NSIALLNVSN
-959 SNQIFIAMIKKI
+959 SNQTFISMIKKV
-971 KQHRTKTGSMMAFIQ
+971 KQHRTKTGSLMAFIQ

-995 CVLMPNLYQLIS
+995 CVLMPNLYQVIS
-1007 EQLKNGSLVRIE
+1007 EQLKNGAIIRIE
-1019 GVIEKEKSCFI
+1019 GVIEKENSCFV

>member
-1 MLWYNRLNR
+1 
-10 LIDRRV
+10 
-16 DSMSTHLCVRSA
+16 MSTHLCVRSA
-28 YSLLNGTMSVQ
+28 YSLLNGTMTVQ
-39 KIVDQAKKLGY
+39 KIVHQAKELGFE
-50 SSIALSDVR
+50 SVALTDVN
-59 TMHGIMEF
+59 TMHGVMEF
-67 VLACKK
+67 VLECKK
-73 SNIKPIVGLE
+73 VNIKPIIGLE
-83 IKISYK
+83 ISVSYS
-89 EYIFPLLCL
+89 EYNFPLLCL
-98 AKNDNGYKALLKFS
+98 AKNDLGYKALLKLS
-112 STLNVG
+112 SLVNTESKIIDIQTVLEFQN
-118 NEQISLN
+118 NLFLILYSDHSL
-125 DLHTYQDDVYF
+125 F
-136 ILFSD
+136 
-141 DSLYDQA
+141 DQS
-148 LLNGTEE
+148 LLNGNDKDIEE
-155 DIIVLTK
+155 LARKLWRLLPNLIL
-162 ELKEYI
+162 
-168 PEFIIGISKQEDKFT
+168 GISRQEDRFT
-183 RIQNNKLK
+183 SKQNQRLR
-191 TILNQFSIKSC
+191 TILNQLSVQTTAC
-202 AVHRVYYAEAD
+202 HRVYYAEAE

-228 VLSDKNLIKESYRYM
+228 LLSDKNLVKESFRYF
-243 LSEDEMLKLYS
+243 LSDDEMLQLYGK
-254 EDDCRMSDFI
+254 EDCQMSDTI
-264 ASSCNLKWDSQKTYL
+264 ASQCDLKWESQKTYL
-279 PKFETPNNVTSSQ
+279 PKFDTPKGISSSQ

-299 VGLDKRL
+299 AGLEKRL
-306 ESTDNMGVYRSR
+306 EGNESIGVYRAQ

-362 LVAYCLGIT
+362 LVSYCLGIT
-371 HVDPIKYDLL
+371 HVDPLKYDLL

-409 QYVLQKYGKDH
+409 QYVLNKYGKEH

-437 DVGRVMEINV
+437 DVGRVMEISV

-456 IPFAPKITLA
+456 IPNTLKITLA
-466 QAYTQSNRFKQ
+466 QAYNQSDRFRQ
-477 IIQSDERYQKLFK
+477 LINSDERYQKLFK
-490 IASSLEGL
+490 IASALEGL

-513 VNLSEIVPMI
+513 VNLSEVVPMI

-559 EVVQAIQKEKNQSL
+559 EVVQAIQKEKNISL
-573 NILKIPMDD
+573 NILKVPLDD
-582 DKTLALIRSVDT
+582 RKTLSLVHNVDT

-609 RQMKSSRFEDIVATI
+609 RQMKATRFEDIVATI

-637 YIHAKEHPEEIRY
+637 YINAKEKPSEIRY

-658 VESTYGILIYQE
+658 VESTYGIMIYQE
-670 QIMQVAQKM
+670 QIMQVAQKL

-690 RKAMSKKNADE
+690 RKAMSKKNANE

-712 CMKNNYSE
+712 CVKNNYPE
-720 SIAKE
+720 TIAKE
-725 VYHLIFKFAN
+725 IYNLIFKFAN

-759 YPDLFFIALLNSVIG
+759 HPDYFFVALLNSVIG
-774 SESKTFEYIQEA
+774 SEGKTFEYLQEA
-786 RNHGINL
+786 KNHNVGI

-798 NSSSDKYFLE
+798 NKSRDRYYLD
-808 KNSIRF
+808 NDSIRF

-823 SVLCKE
+823 TVLSKE
-829 ILSEQKYGIFS
+829 ILLEQHKGIFK
-840 DYYDFIVRMST
+840 DYYDFVVRMNT
-851 HRISKSNFESL
+851 HRISKANFESL

-906 VKPLELIQLKDN
+906 VKPLDLIVVPDHA
-918 LLERVENEREVLGF
+918 LERVENERAVIGF
-932 YLSDHPLIYV
+932 YLSDHPLIYI
-942 KKKYNIL
+942 KKKYNNL
-949 SSIGLLNVSS
+949 NSIALLNI
-959 SNQIFIAMIKKI
+959 SNTNQSFIAMIKKI
-971 KQHRTKTGSMMAFIQ
+971 KQHRTKTGSLMAFIQ
-986 VYDESGEMD
+986 VYDESGDMD
-995 CVLMPNLYQLIS
+995 CVLMPNQYQMIAD
-1007 EQLKNGSLVRIE
+1007 QLKINALVKVE
-1019 GVIEKEKSCFI
+1019 GLVEKEKSCLV

>member
-1 MLWYNRLNR
+1 
-10 LIDRRV
+10 
-16 DSMSTHLCVRSA
+16 MSTHLCVRSA
-28 YSLLNGTMSVQ
+28 FSLLNGTMSVQ
-39 KIVDQAKKLGY
+39 KIVDQAKKLGFK
-50 SSIALSDVR
+50 SIALSDVN
-59 TMHGIMEF
+59 TMYGTMEF

-73 SNIKPIVGLE
+73 ADIHPVIGLE
-83 IKISYK
+83 IKVTYK
-89 EYIFPLLCL
+89 DYVFPLLCL
-98 AKNDNGYKALLKFS
+98 AKNDNGYKALLKISSFINIDHNYVDL
-112 STLNVG
+112 STLKPYL
-118 NEQISLN
+118 EDIF
-125 DLHTYQDDVYF
+125 F
-136 ILFSD
+136 ILYSD
-141 DSLYDQA
+141 ESIFDAS
-148 LLNGTEE
+148 LLNGTDNDVKSIFE
-155 DIIVLTK
+155 DIQQV
-162 ELKEYI
+162 I
-168 PEFIIGISKQEDKFT
+168 PNFILGICKQEDKFI
-183 RIQNNKLK
+183 RNQNIRLK
-191 TILNQFSIKSC
+191 KILNQFSIMSC
-202 AVHRVYYAEAD
+202 ALHRIYYAEAD
-213 EDENLRVLRAIDKQM
+213 EDENLRVLRAINKQM
-228 VLSDKNLIKESYRYM
+228 VLSDRNLILESYRYM
-243 LSEDEMLKLYS
+243 LSDDEMLKLYEL
-254 EDDCRMSDFI
+254 EDCKNTDFI
-264 ASSCNLKWDSQKTYL
+264 ASQCILKWENQKTFL

-299 VGLDKRL
+299 AGLEKRL
-306 ESTDNMGVYRSR
+306 DNNQKINLYKSR

-362 LVAYCLGIT
+362 LVSYCLGIT
-371 HVDPIKYDLL
+371 HVDPLKHDLL

-409 QYVLQKYGKDH
+409 EYVLQKYGKEH

-437 DVGRVMEINV
+437 DVGRVMEISV
-447 RDLDSISKT
+447 RDLDAISKT
-456 IPFAPKITLA
+456 IPSMIKITLD
-466 QAYTQSNRFKQ
+466 QAYSQSSRFKQ
-477 IIQSDERYQKLFK
+477 IIDSDERYQKLFK

-513 VNLSEIVPMI
+513 VDLSEVVPLI
-523 QIESDMLSTQFTMEY
+523 QIEADMLSTQYTMEY

-559 EVVQAIQKEKNQSL
+559 EVVQAIQKEKNISL
-573 NILKIPMDD
+573 NILKIPLD
-582 DKTLALIRSVDT
+582 DKKTLELIRSVDT

-637 YIHAKEHPEEIRY
+637 YIRAKEHPEEVKY

-690 RKAMSKKNADE
+690 RKAMSKKNANE

-712 CMKNNYSE
+712 CIKNNYPE
-720 SIAKE
+720 SIAKD
-725 VYHLIFKFAN
+725 VYNLIFKFAN

-759 YPDLFFIALLNSVIG
+759 YTDLFFIALLNSVIG
-774 SESKTFEYIQEA
+774 SEGKTFEYLQEVK
-786 RNHGINL
+786 NHKIKIL
-793 LGPSV
+793 SPSV
-798 NSSSDKYFLE
+798 NYSKDKYYLE
-808 KNSIRF
+808 NNGIRF

-823 SVLCKE
+823 TVLCKE
-829 ILSEQKYGIFS
+829 ILNEQNKGKFI
-840 DYYDFIVRMST
+840 DYYDFIVRMNT
-851 HRISKSNFESL
+851 RRISKSNFESL

-892 KIEKNQQISIDTSL
+892 KVEKNQQISIDVTL
-906 VKPLELIQLKDN
+906 VKPLDLILINDHA
-918 LLERVENEREVLGF
+918 LERVENERAVLGF
-932 YLSDHPLIYV
+932 YLSDHPLVHI
-942 KKKYNIL
+942 KKRYNEPN
-949 SSIGLLNVSS
+949 SITLLKISN
-959 SNQIFIAMIKKI
+959 SNQSFIAMVKKI
-971 KQHRTKTGSMMAFIQ
+971 KQHRTKTGSLMAFIQ

-995 CVLMPNLYQLIS
+995 CVLMPNLYQIYS
-1007 EQLKNGSLVRIE
+1007 EQLKIGVIVRIE
-1019 GVIEKEKSCFI
+1019 GVVEKENSCFV

>member
-1 MLWYNRLNR
+1 
-10 LIDRRV
+10 
-16 DSMSTHLCVRSA
+16 MSTHLCVRSA
-28 YSLLNGTMSVQ
+28 YSLLNGTMTVQ
-39 KIVDQAKKLGY
+39 KIVHQAKELGFE
-50 SSIALSDVR
+50 SVALTDVN
-59 TMHGIMEF
+59 TMHGVMEF
-67 VLACKK
+67 VLECKK
-73 SNIKPIVGLE
+73 VNIKPIIGLE
-83 IKISYK
+83 ISVSYS
-89 EYIFPLLCL
+89 EYNFPLLCL
-98 AKNDNGYKALLKFS
+98 AKNDLGYKALLKLS
-112 STLNVG
+112 SLVNTESKIIDIQTVLEFQN
-118 NEQISLN
+118 NLFLILYSDHSL
-125 DLHTYQDDVYF
+125 F
-136 ILFSD
+136 
-141 DSLYDQA
+141 DQS
-148 LLNGTEE
+148 LLNGNDKDIEE
-155 DIIVLTK
+155 LARKLWRLLPNLIL
-162 ELKEYI
+162 
-168 PEFIIGISKQEDKFT
+168 GISRQEDRFT
-183 RIQNNKLK
+183 SKQNQRLR
-191 TILNQFSIKSC
+191 TILNQLSVQTTAC
-202 AVHRVYYAEAD
+202 HRVYYAEAE

-228 VLSDKNLIKESYRYM
+228 LLSDKNLVKESFRYF
-243 LSEDEMLKLYS
+243 LSDDEMLQLYGK
-254 EDDCRMSDFI
+254 EDCQMSDTI
-264 ASSCNLKWDSQKTYL
+264 ASQCDLKWESQKTYL
-279 PKFETPNNVTSSQ
+279 PKFDTPKGISSSQ

-299 VGLDKRL
+299 AGLEKRL
-306 ESTDNMGVYRSR
+306 EGNESIGAYRAR

-362 LVAYCLGIT
+362 LVSYCLGIT
-371 HVDPIKYDLL
+371 HVDPLKYDLL

-409 QYVLQKYGKDH
+409 QYVLNKYGKEH

-437 DVGRVMEINV
+437 DVGRVMEISV

-456 IPFAPKITLA
+456 IPNTLKITLA
-466 QAYTQSNRFKQ
+466 QAYNQSDRFRQ
-477 IIQSDERYQKLFK
+477 LINSDERYQKLFK
-490 IASSLEGL
+490 IASALEGL

-513 VNLSEIVPMI
+513 VNLSEVVPMI

-559 EVVQAIQKEKNQSL
+559 EVVQAIQKEKNISL
-573 NILKIPMDD
+573 NILKVPLDD
-582 DKTLALIRSVDT
+582 RKTLSLVHNVDT

-609 RQMKSSRFEDIVATI
+609 RQMKATRFEDIVATI

-637 YIHAKEHPEEIRY
+637 YINAKEKPSEIRY

-658 VESTYGILIYQE
+658 VESTYGIMIYQE
-670 QIMQVAQKM
+670 QIMQVAQKL

-690 RKAMSKKNADE
+690 RKAMSKKNANE

-712 CMKNNYSE
+712 CVKNNYPE
-720 SIAKE
+720 TIAKE
-725 VYHLIFKFAN
+725 IYNLIFKFAN

-759 YPDLFFIALLNSVIG
+759 HPDYFFVALLNSVIG
-774 SESKTFEYIQEA
+774 SEGKTFEYLQEA
-786 RNHGINL
+786 KNHNVGI

-798 NSSSDKYFLE
+798 NKSRDRYYLD
-808 KNSIRF
+808 NDSIRF

-823 SVLCKE
+823 TVLSKE
-829 ILSEQKYGIFS
+829 ILLEQHKGIFK
-840 DYYDFIVRMST
+840 DYYDFVVRMNT
-851 HRISKSNFESL
+851 HRISKVNFESL

-906 VKPLELIQLKDN
+906 VKPLDLIVVPDHA
-918 LLERVENEREVLGF
+918 LERVENERAVIGF
-932 YLSDHPLIYV
+932 YLSDHPLIYI
-942 KKKYNIL
+942 KKKYNNL
-949 SSIGLLNVSS
+949 NSIALLNI
-959 SNQIFIAMIKKI
+959 SNTNQSFIAMIKKI
-971 KQHRTKTGSMMAFIQ
+971 KQHRTKTGSLMAFIQ
-986 VYDESGEMD
+986 VYDESGDMD
-995 CVLMPNLYQLIS
+995 CVLMPNQYQMIAD
-1007 EQLKNGSLVRIE
+1007 QLKINALVKVE
-1019 GVIEKEKSCFI
+1019 GLVEKEKSCLV

>member
-1 MLWYNRLNR
+1 
-10 LIDRRV
+10 
-16 DSMSTHLCVRSA
+16 MSTHLCVRSA
-28 YSLLNGTMSVQ
+28 YSLLNGTMTVQ
-39 KIVDQAKKLGY
+39 KIVHQAKELGFE
-50 SSIALSDVR
+50 SVALTDVN
-59 TMHGIMEF
+59 TMHGVMEF
-67 VLACKK
+67 VLECKK
-73 SNIKPIVGLE
+73 VNIKPIIGLE
-83 IKISYK
+83 ISVSYS
-89 EYIFPLLCL
+89 EYNFPLLCL
-98 AKNDNGYKALLKFS
+98 AKNDLGYKALLKLS
-112 STLNVG
+112 SLVNTESKVIDIQTVLEFQN
-118 NEQISLN
+118 NLFLILYSDHSL
-125 DLHTYQDDVYF
+125 F
-136 ILFSD
+136 
-141 DSLYDQA
+141 DQS
-148 LLNGTEE
+148 LLNGNDKDIEE
-155 DIIVLTK
+155 LARKLWRLLPNLIL
-162 ELKEYI
+162 
-168 PEFIIGISKQEDKFT
+168 GISRQEDRFT
-183 RIQNNKLK
+183 SKQNQRLR
-191 TILNQFSIKSC
+191 TILNQLSVQTTAC
-202 AVHRVYYAEAD
+202 HRVYYAEAE

-228 VLSDKNLIKESYRYM
+228 LLSDKNLVKESFRYF
-243 LSEDEMLKLYS
+243 LSDDEMLKLYGK
-254 EDDCRMSDFI
+254 EDCQMSDTI
-264 ASSCNLKWDSQKTYL
+264 ASQCDLKWESQKTYL
-279 PKFETPNNVTSSQ
+279 PKFDTPKGISSSQ

-299 VGLDKRL
+299 AGLEKRL
-306 ESTDNMGVYRSR
+306 EGNESIGVYRAR

-362 LVAYCLGIT
+362 LVSYCLGIT
-371 HVDPIKYDLL
+371 HVDPLKYDLL

-409 QYVLQKYGKDH
+409 QYVLNKYGKEH

-437 DVGRVMEINV
+437 DVGRVMEISV

-456 IPFAPKITLA
+456 IPNTLKITLA
-466 QAYTQSNRFKQ
+466 QAYNQSDRFRQ
-477 IIQSDERYQKLFK
+477 LINSDERYQKLFK
-490 IASSLEGL
+490 IASALEGL

-513 VNLSEIVPMI
+513 VNLSEVVPMI

-559 EVVQAIQKEKNQSL
+559 EVVQAIQKEKNISL
-573 NILKIPMDD
+573 NILKVPLDD
-582 DKTLALIRSVDT
+582 RKTLSLVHNVDT

-609 RQMKSSRFEDIVATI
+609 RQMKATRFEDIVATI

-637 YIHAKEHPEEIRY
+637 YINAKEKPSEIRY

-658 VESTYGILIYQE
+658 VESTYGIMIYQE
-670 QIMQVAQKM
+670 QIMQVAQKL

-690 RKAMSKKNADE
+690 RKAMSKKNANE

-712 CMKNNYSE
+712 CVKNNYPE
-720 SIAKE
+720 TIAKE
-725 VYHLIFKFAN
+725 IYNLIFKFAN

-759 YPDLFFIALLNSVIG
+759 HPDYFFVALLNSVIG
-774 SESKTFEYIQEA
+774 SEGKTFEYLQEA
-786 RNHGINL
+786 KNHNVGI

-798 NSSSDKYFLE
+798 NKSRDRYYLD
-808 KNSIRF
+808 NDSIRF

-823 SVLCKE
+823 TVLSKE
-829 ILSEQKYGIFS
+829 ILLEQHKGIFK
-840 DYYDFIVRMST
+840 DYYDFVVRMNT
-851 HRISKSNFESL
+851 HRISKVNFESL

-906 VKPLELIQLKDN
+906 VKPLDLIVVPDHA
-918 LLERVENEREVLGF
+918 LERVENERAVIGF
-932 YLSDHPLIYV
+932 YLSDHPLIYI
-942 KKKYNIL
+942 KKKYNNL
-949 SSIGLLNVSS
+949 NSIALLNI
-959 SNQIFIAMIKKI
+959 SNTNQSFIAMIKKI
-971 KQHRTKTGSMMAFIQ
+971 KQHRTKTGSLMAFIQ
-986 VYDESGEMD
+986 VYDESGDMD
-995 CVLMPNLYQLIS
+995 CVLMPNQYQMIAD
-1007 EQLKNGSLVRIE
+1007 QLKINALVKVE
-1019 GVIEKEKSCFI
+1019 GLVEKEKSCLV

>member
-1 MLWYNRLNR
+1 
-10 LIDRRV
+10 
-16 DSMSTHLCVRSA
+16 MSTHLCVRSA
-28 YSLLNGTMSVQ
+28 YSLLNGTMTVQ
-39 KIVDQAKKLGY
+39 KIVHQAKELGFE
-50 SSIALSDVR
+50 SVALTDVN
-59 TMHGIMEF
+59 TMHGVMEF
-67 VLACKK
+67 VLECKK
-73 SNIKPIVGLE
+73 VNIKPIIGLE
-83 IKISYK
+83 ISVSYS
-89 EYIFPLLCL
+89 EYNFPLLCL
-98 AKNDNGYKALLKFS
+98 AKNDLGYKALLKLS
-112 STLNVG
+112 SLVNTESKIIDIQTVLEFQN
-118 NEQISLN
+118 NLFLILYSDHSL
-125 DLHTYQDDVYF
+125 F
-136 ILFSD
+136 
-141 DSLYDQA
+141 DQS
-148 LLNGTEE
+148 LLNGNDKDIEE
-155 DIIVLTK
+155 LARKLWRLLPNLIL
-162 ELKEYI
+162 
-168 PEFIIGISKQEDKFT
+168 GISRQEDRFT
-183 RIQNNKLK
+183 SKQNQRLR
-191 TILNQFSIKSC
+191 TILNQLSVQTTAC
-202 AVHRVYYAEAD
+202 HRVYYAEAE

-228 VLSDKNLIKESYRYM
+228 LLSDKNLVKESFRYF
-243 LSEDEMLKLYS
+243 LSDDEMLQLYGK
-254 EDDCRMSDFI
+254 EDCQMSDTI
-264 ASSCNLKWDSQKTYL
+264 ASQCDLKWESQKTYL
-279 PKFETPNNVTSSQ
+279 PKFDTPKGISSSQ

-299 VGLDKRL
+299 AGLEKRL
-306 ESTDNMGVYRSR
+306 EGNESIGAYRAR

-362 LVAYCLGIT
+362 LVSYCLGIT
-371 HVDPIKYDLL
+371 HVDPLKYDLL

-409 QYVLQKYGKDH
+409 QYVLNKYGKEH

-437 DVGRVMEINV
+437 DVGRVMEISV

-456 IPFAPKITLA
+456 IPNTLKITLA
-466 QAYTQSNRFKQ
+466 QAYNQSDRFRQ
-477 IIQSDERYQKLFK
+477 LINSDERYQKLFK
-490 IASSLEGL
+490 IASALEGL

-513 VNLSEIVPMI
+513 VNLSEVVPMI

-559 EVVQAIQKEKNQSL
+559 EVVQAIQKEKNISL
-573 NILKIPMDD
+573 NILKVPLDD
-582 DKTLALIRSVDT
+582 RKTLSLVHNVDT

-609 RQMKSSRFEDIVATI
+609 RQMKATRFEDIVATI

-637 YIHAKEHPEEIRY
+637 YINAKEKPSEIRY

-658 VESTYGILIYQE
+658 VESTYGIMIYQE
-670 QIMQVAQKM
+670 QIMQVAQKL

-690 RKAMSKKNADE
+690 RKAMSKKNANE

-712 CMKNNYSE
+712 CVKNNYPE
-720 SIAKE
+720 TIAKE
-725 VYHLIFKFAN
+725 IYNLIFKFAN

-759 YPDLFFIALLNSVIG
+759 HPDYFFVALLNSVIG
-774 SESKTFEYIQEA
+774 SEGKTFEYLQEA
-786 RNHGINL
+786 KNHNVGI

-798 NSSSDKYFLE
+798 NKSRDRYYLD
-808 KNSIRF
+808 NDSIRF

-823 SVLCKE
+823 TVLSKE
-829 ILSEQKYGIFS
+829 ILLEQHKGIFK
-840 DYYDFIVRMST
+840 DYYDFVVRMNT
-851 HRISKSNFESL
+851 HRISKANFESL

-906 VKPLELIQLKDN
+906 VKPLDLIVVPDHA
-918 LLERVENEREVLGF
+918 LERVENERAVIGF
-932 YLSDHPLIYV
+932 YLSDHPLIYI
-942 KKKYNIL
+942 KKKYNNL
-949 SSIGLLNVSS
+949 NSIALLNI
-959 SNQIFIAMIKKI
+959 SNTNQSFIAMIKKI
-971 KQHRTKTGSMMAFIQ
+971 KQHRTKTGSLMAFIQ
-986 VYDESGEMD
+986 VYDESGDMD
-995 CVLMPNLYQLIS
+995 CVLMPNQYQMIAD
-1007 EQLKNGSLVRIE
+1007 QLKINALVKVE
-1019 GVIEKEKSCFI
+1019 GLIEKEKSCLV

>member
-1 MLWYNRLNR
+1 
-10 LIDRRV
+10 
-16 DSMSTHLCVRSA
+16 MSTHLCVRSA
-28 YSLLNGTMSVQ
+28 YSLLNGTMTVQ
-39 KIVDQAKKLGY
+39 KIVHQAKELGFE
-50 SSIALSDVR
+50 SVALTDVN
-59 TMHGIMEF
+59 TMHGVMEF
-67 VLACKK
+67 VLECKK
-73 SNIKPIVGLE
+73 VNIKPIIGLE
-83 IKISYK
+83 ISVSYS
-89 EYIFPLLCL
+89 EYNFPLLCL
-98 AKNDNGYKALLKFS
+98 AKNDLGYKALLKLS
-112 STLNVG
+112 SLVNTESKIIDIQTVLEFQN
-118 NEQISLN
+118 NLFLILYSDHSL
-125 DLHTYQDDVYF
+125 F
-136 ILFSD
+136 
-141 DSLYDQA
+141 DQF
-148 LLNGTEE
+148 LLNGNDKDIEE
-155 DIIVLTK
+155 LARKLWRLLPNLIL
-162 ELKEYI
+162 
-168 PEFIIGISKQEDKFT
+168 GISRQEDRFT
-183 RIQNNKLK
+183 SKQNQRLR
-191 TILNQFSIKSC
+191 TILNQLSVQTTAC
-202 AVHRVYYAEAD
+202 HRVYYAEAE

-228 VLSDKNLIKESYRYM
+228 LLSDKNLVKESFRYF
-243 LSEDEMLKLYS
+243 LSDDEMLQLYGK
-254 EDDCRMSDFI
+254 EDCQMSDTI
-264 ASSCNLKWDSQKTYL
+264 ASQCDLKWESQKTYL
-279 PKFETPNNVTSSQ
+279 PKFDTPKGISSSQ

-299 VGLDKRL
+299 AGLEKRL
-306 ESTDNMGVYRSR
+306 EGNESIGVYRAR

-362 LVAYCLGIT
+362 LVSYCLGIT
-371 HVDPIKYDLL
+371 HVDPLKYDLL

-409 QYVLQKYGKDH
+409 QYVLNKYGKEH

-437 DVGRVMEINV
+437 DVGRVMEISV

-456 IPFAPKITLA
+456 IPNTLKITLA
-466 QAYTQSNRFKQ
+466 QAYNQSDRFRQ
-477 IIQSDERYQKLFK
+477 LINSDERYQKLFK
-490 IASSLEGL
+490 IASALEGL

-513 VNLSEIVPMI
+513 VNLSEVVPMI

-559 EVVQAIQKEKNQSL
+559 EVVQAIQKEKNISL
-573 NILKIPMDD
+573 NILKVPLDD
-582 DKTLALIRSVDT
+582 RKTLSLVHNVDT

-609 RQMKSSRFEDIVATI
+609 RQMKATRFEDIVATI

-637 YIHAKEHPEEIRY
+637 YINAKEKPSEIRY

-658 VESTYGILIYQE
+658 VESTYGIMIYQE
-670 QIMQVAQKM
+670 QIMQVAQKL

-690 RKAMSKKNADE
+690 RKAMSKKNANE

-712 CMKNNYSE
+712 CVKNNYPE
-720 SIAKE
+720 TIAKE
-725 VYHLIFKFAN
+725 IYNLIFKFAN

-759 YPDLFFIALLNSVIG
+759 HPDYFFVALLNSVIG
-774 SESKTFEYIQEA
+774 SEGKTFEYLQEA
-786 RNHGINL
+786 KNHNVGI

-798 NSSSDKYFLE
+798 NKSRDRYYLD
-808 KNSIRF
+808 NDSIRF

-823 SVLCKE
+823 TVLSKE
-829 ILSEQKYGIFS
+829 ILLEQHKGIFK
-840 DYYDFIVRMST
+840 DYYDFVVRMNT
-851 HRISKSNFESL
+851 HRISKANFESL

-906 VKPLELIQLKDN
+906 VKPLDLIVVPDHA
-918 LLERVENEREVLGF
+918 LERVENERAVIGF
-932 YLSDHPLIYV
+932 YLSDHPLIYI
-942 KKKYNIL
+942 KKKYNNL
-949 SSIGLLNVSS
+949 NSIALLNI
-959 SNQIFIAMIKKI
+959 SNNNQSFIAMIKKI
-971 KQHRTKTGSMMAFIQ
+971 KQHRTKTGSLMAFIQ
-986 VYDESGEMD
+986 VYDESGDMD
-995 CVLMPNLYQLIS
+995 CVLMPNQYQMIAD
-1007 EQLKNGSLVRIE
+1007 QLKINALVKVE
-1019 GVIEKEKSCFI
+1019 GLIEKEKSCLV

>member
-1 MLWYNRLNR
+1 
-10 LIDRRV
+10 
-16 DSMSTHLCVRSA
+16 MSTHLCVRSA
-28 YSLLNGTMSVQ
+28 YSLLNGTMTVQ
-39 KIVDQAKKLGY
+39 KIVHQAKELGFE
-50 SSIALSDVR
+50 SVALTDVN
-59 TMHGIMEF
+59 TMHGVMEF
-67 VLACKK
+67 VLECKK
-73 SNIKPIVGLE
+73 VNIKPIIGLE
-83 IKISYK
+83 ISVSYS
-89 EYIFPLLCL
+89 EYNFPLLCL
-98 AKNDNGYKALLKFS
+98 AKNDLGYKALLKLS
-112 STLNVG
+112 SLVNTESKVIDIQTVLEFQN
-118 NEQISLN
+118 NLFLILYSDHSL
-125 DLHTYQDDVYF
+125 F
-136 ILFSD
+136 
-141 DSLYDQA
+141 DQS
-148 LLNGTEE
+148 LLNGNDKDIEE
-155 DIIVLTK
+155 LARKLWRLLPNLIL
-162 ELKEYI
+162 
-168 PEFIIGISKQEDKFT
+168 GISRQEDRFT
-183 RIQNNKLK
+183 SKQNQRLR
-191 TILNQFSIKSC
+191 TILNQLSVQTTAC
-202 AVHRVYYAEAD
+202 HRVYYAEAE

-228 VLSDKNLIKESYRYM
+228 LLSDKNLVKESFRYF
-243 LSEDEMLKLYS
+243 LSDDEMLKLYGK
-254 EDDCRMSDFI
+254 EDCQMSDTI
-264 ASSCNLKWDSQKTYL
+264 ASQCDLKWESQKTYL
-279 PKFETPNNVTSSQ
+279 PKFDTPKGISSSQ

-299 VGLDKRL
+299 AGLEKRL
-306 ESTDNMGVYRSR
+306 EGNESIGVYRAR

-362 LVAYCLGIT
+362 LVSYCLGIT
-371 HVDPIKYDLL
+371 HVDPLKYDLL

-409 QYVLQKYGKDH
+409 QYVLNKYGKEH

-437 DVGRVMEINV
+437 DVGRVMEISV

-456 IPFAPKITLA
+456 IPNTLKITLA
-466 QAYTQSNRFKQ
+466 QAYNQSDRFRQ
-477 IIQSDERYQKLFK
+477 LINSDERYQKLFK
-490 IASSLEGL
+490 IASALEGL

-513 VNLSEIVPMI
+513 VNLSEVVPMI

-559 EVVQAIQKEKNQSL
+559 EVVQAIQKEKNISL
-573 NILKIPMDD
+573 NILKVPLDD
-582 DKTLALIRSVDT
+582 RKTLSLVHNVDT

-609 RQMKSSRFEDIVATI
+609 RQMKATRFEDIVATI

-637 YIHAKEHPEEIRY
+637 YINAKEKPSEIRY

-658 VESTYGILIYQE
+658 VESTYGIMIYQE
-670 QIMQVAQKM
+670 QIMQVAQKL

-690 RKAMSKKNADE
+690 RKAMSKKNANE

-712 CMKNNYSE
+712 CVKNNYPE
-720 SIAKE
+720 TIAKE
-725 VYHLIFKFAN
+725 IYNLIFKFAN

-759 YPDLFFIALLNSVIG
+759 HPDYFFVALLNSVIG
-774 SESKTFEYIQEA
+774 SEGKTFEYLQEA
-786 RNHGINL
+786 KNHNVGI

-798 NSSSDKYFLE
+798 NKSRDRYYLD
-808 KNSIRF
+808 NDSIRF

-823 SVLCKE
+823 TVLSKE
-829 ILSEQKYGIFS
+829 ILLEQHKGIFK
-840 DYYDFIVRMST
+840 DYYDFVVRMNT
-851 HRISKSNFESL
+851 HRISKANFESL

-906 VKPLELIQLKDN
+906 VKPLDLIVVPDHA
-918 LLERVENEREVLGF
+918 LERVENERAVIGF
-932 YLSDHPLIYV
+932 YLSDHPLIYI
-942 KKKYNIL
+942 KKKYNNL
-949 SSIGLLNVSS
+949 NSIALLNI
-959 SNQIFIAMIKKI
+959 SNTNQSFIAMIKKI
-971 KQHRTKTGSMMAFIQ
+971 KQHRTKTGSLMAFIQ
-986 VYDESGEMD
+986 VYDESGDMD
-995 CVLMPNLYQLIS
+995 CVLMPNQYQMIAD
-1007 EQLKNGSLVRIE
+1007 QLKINALVKVE
-1019 GVIEKEKSCFI
+1019 GLIEKEKSCLV

>member
-1 MLWYNRLNR
+1 
-10 LIDRRV
+10 
-16 DSMSTHLCVRSA
+16 MSTHLCVRSA
-28 YSLLNGTMSVQ
+28 YSLLNGTMTVQ
-39 KIVDQAKKLGY
+39 KIVHQAKELGFE
-50 SSIALSDVR
+50 SVALTDVN
-59 TMHGIMEF
+59 TMHGVMEF
-67 VLACKK
+67 VLECKK
-73 SNIKPIVGLE
+73 VNIKPIIGLE
-83 IKISYK
+83 ISVSYS
-89 EYIFPLLCL
+89 EYNFPLLCL
-98 AKNDNGYKALLKFS
+98 AKNDLGYKALLKLS
-112 STLNVG
+112 SLVNTESKIIDIQTVLEFQN
-118 NEQISLN
+118 NLFLILYSDHSLFN
-125 DLHTYQDDVYF
+125 Q
-136 ILFSD
+136 S
-141 DSLYDQA
+141 
-148 LLNGTEE
+148 LLNGNDKDIEE
-155 DIIVLTK
+155 LARKLWRLLPNLIL
-162 ELKEYI
+162 
-168 PEFIIGISKQEDKFT
+168 GISRQEDRFT
-183 RIQNNKLK
+183 SKQNQRLR
-191 TILNQFSIKSC
+191 TILNQLSVQTTAC
-202 AVHRVYYAEAD
+202 HRVYYAEAE

-228 VLSDKNLIKESYRYM
+228 LLSDKNLVKESFRYF
-243 LSEDEMLKLYS
+243 LSDDEMLKLYGK
-254 EDDCRMSDFI
+254 EDCQMSDTI
-264 ASSCNLKWDSQKTYL
+264 ASQCDLKWESQKTYL
-279 PKFETPNNVTSSQ
+279 PKFDTPKGISSSQ

-299 VGLDKRL
+299 AGLEKRL
-306 ESTDNMGVYRSR
+306 EGNESIGVYRAR

-362 LVAYCLGIT
+362 LVSYCLGIT
-371 HVDPIKYDLL
+371 HVDPLKYDLL

-409 QYVLQKYGKDH
+409 QYVLNKYGKEH

-437 DVGRVMEINV
+437 DVGRVMEISV

-456 IPFAPKITLA
+456 IPNTLKITLA
-466 QAYTQSNRFKQ
+466 QAYNQSDRFRQ
-477 IIQSDERYQKLFK
+477 LINSDERYQKLFK
-490 IASSLEGL
+490 IASALEGL

-513 VNLSEIVPMI
+513 VNLSEVVPMI

-559 EVVQAIQKEKNQSL
+559 EVVQAIQKEKNISL
-573 NILKIPMDD
+573 NILKVPLDD
-582 DKTLALIRSVDT
+582 RKTLSLVHNVDT

-609 RQMKSSRFEDIVATI
+609 RQMKATRFEDIVATI

-637 YIHAKEHPEEIRY
+637 YINAKEKPSEIRY

-658 VESTYGILIYQE
+658 VESTYGIMIYQE
-670 QIMQVAQKM
+670 QIMQVAQKL

-690 RKAMSKKNADE
+690 RKAMSKKNANE

-712 CMKNNYSE
+712 CVKNNYPE
-720 SIAKE
+720 TIAKE
-725 VYHLIFKFAN
+725 IYNLIFKFAN

-759 YPDLFFIALLNSVIG
+759 HPDYFFVALLNSVIG
-774 SESKTFEYIQEA
+774 SEGKTFEYLQEA
-786 RNHGINL
+786 KNHNVGI

-798 NSSSDKYFLE
+798 NKSRDRYYLD
-808 KNSIRF
+808 NDSIRF

-823 SVLCKE
+823 TVLSKE
-829 ILSEQKYGIFS
+829 ILLEQHKGIFK
-840 DYYDFIVRMST
+840 DYYDFVVRMNT
-851 HRISKSNFESL
+851 HRISKANFESL

-906 VKPLELIQLKDN
+906 VKPLDLIVVPDHA
-918 LLERVENEREVLGF
+918 LERVENERAVIGF
-932 YLSDHPLIYV
+932 YLSDHPLIYI
-942 KKKYNIL
+942 KKKYNNL
-949 SSIGLLNVSS
+949 NSIALLNI
-959 SNQIFIAMIKKI
+959 SNTNQSFIAMIKKI
-971 KQHRTKTGSMMAFIQ
+971 KQHRTKTGSLMAFIQ
-986 VYDESGEMD
+986 VYDESGDMD
-995 CVLMPNLYQLIS
+995 CVLMPNQYQMIAD
-1007 EQLKNGSLVRIE
+1007 QLKINALVKVE
-1019 GVIEKEKSCFI
+1019 GLVEKEKSCLV

>member
-1 MLWYNRLNR
+1 
-10 LIDRRV
+10 
-16 DSMSTHLCVRSA
+16 MSTHLCVRSA
-28 YSLLNGTMSVQ
+28 YSLLNGTMTVQ
-39 KIVDQAKKLGY
+39 KIVHQAKELGFE
-50 SSIALSDVR
+50 SVALTDVN
-59 TMHGIMEF
+59 TMHGVMEF
-67 VLACKK
+67 VLECKK
-73 SNIKPIVGLE
+73 VNIKPIIGLE
-83 IKISYK
+83 ISVSYS
-89 EYIFPLLCL
+89 EYNFPLLCL
-98 AKNDNGYKALLKFS
+98 AKNDLGYKALLKLS
-112 STLNVG
+112 SLVNTESKVIDIQTVLEFQN
-118 NEQISLN
+118 NLFLILYSDHSL
-125 DLHTYQDDVYF
+125 F
-136 ILFSD
+136 
-141 DSLYDQA
+141 DQS
-148 LLNGTEE
+148 LLNGNDKDIEE
-155 DIIVLTK
+155 LARKLWRLLPNLIL
-162 ELKEYI
+162 
-168 PEFIIGISKQEDKFT
+168 GISRQEDRFT
-183 RIQNNKLK
+183 SKQNQRLR
-191 TILNQFSIKSC
+191 TILNQLSVQTTAC
-202 AVHRVYYAEAD
+202 HRVYYAEAE

-228 VLSDKNLIKESYRYM
+228 LLSDKNLVKESFRYF
-243 LSEDEMLKLYS
+243 LSDDEMLQLYGK
-254 EDDCRMSDFI
+254 EDCQMSDTI
-264 ASSCNLKWDSQKTYL
+264 ASQCDLKWESQKTYL
-279 PKFETPNNVTSSQ
+279 PKFDTPKGISSSQ

-299 VGLDKRL
+299 AGLEKRL
-306 ESTDNMGVYRSR
+306 EGNESIGAYRAR

-362 LVAYCLGIT
+362 LVSYCLGIT
-371 HVDPIKYDLL
+371 HVDPLKYDLL

-409 QYVLQKYGKDH
+409 QYVLNKYGKEH

-437 DVGRVMEINV
+437 DVGRVMEISV

-456 IPFAPKITLA
+456 IPNTLKITLA
-466 QAYTQSNRFKQ
+466 QAYNQSDRFRQ
-477 IIQSDERYQKLFK
+477 LINSDERYQKLFK
-490 IASSLEGL
+490 IASALEGL

-513 VNLSEIVPMI
+513 VNLSEVVPMI

-559 EVVQAIQKEKNQSL
+559 EVVQAIQKEKNISL
-573 NILKIPMDD
+573 NILKVPLDD
-582 DKTLALIRSVDT
+582 RKTLSLVHNVDT

-609 RQMKSSRFEDIVATI
+609 RQMKATRFEDIVATI

-637 YIHAKEHPEEIRY
+637 YINAKEKPSEIRY

-658 VESTYGILIYQE
+658 VESTYGIMIYQE
-670 QIMQVAQKM
+670 QIMQVAQKL

-690 RKAMSKKNADE
+690 RKAMSKKNANE

-712 CMKNNYSE
+712 CVKNNYPE
-720 SIAKE
+720 TIAKE
-725 VYHLIFKFAN
+725 IYNLIFKFAN

-759 YPDLFFIALLNSVIG
+759 HPDYFFVALLNSVIG
-774 SESKTFEYIQEA
+774 SEGKTFEYLQEA
-786 RNHGINL
+786 KNHNVGI

-798 NSSSDKYFLE
+798 NKSRDRYYLD
-808 KNSIRF
+808 NDSIRF

-823 SVLCKE
+823 TVLSKE
-829 ILSEQKYGIFS
+829 ILLEQHKGIFK
-840 DYYDFIVRMST
+840 DYYDFVVRMNT
-851 HRISKSNFESL
+851 HRISKANFESL

-906 VKPLELIQLKDN
+906 VKPLDLIVVPDHA
-918 LLERVENEREVLGF
+918 LERVENERAVIGF
-932 YLSDHPLIYV
+932 YLSDHPLIYI
-942 KKKYNIL
+942 KKKYNNL
-949 SSIGLLNVSS
+949 NSIALLNI
-959 SNQIFIAMIKKI
+959 SNNNQSFIAMIKKI
-971 KQHRTKTGSMMAFIQ
+971 KQHRTKTGSLMAFIQ
-986 VYDESGEMD
+986 VYDESGDMD
-995 CVLMPNLYQLIS
+995 CVLMPNQYQMIAD
-1007 EQLKNGSLVRIE
+1007 QLKINALVKVE
-1019 GVIEKEKSCFI
+1019 GLIEKEKSCLV

>member
-1 MLWYNRLNR
+1 
-10 LIDRRV
+10 
-16 DSMSTHLCVRSA
+16 MSTHLCVRSA
-28 YSLLNGTMSVQ
+28 YSLLNGTMTVQ
-39 KIVDQAKKLGY
+39 KIVHQAKELGFE
-50 SSIALSDVR
+50 SVALTDVN
-59 TMHGIMEF
+59 TMHGVMEF
-67 VLACKK
+67 VLECKK
-73 SNIKPIVGLE
+73 VNIKPIIGLE
-83 IKISYK
+83 ISVSYS
-89 EYIFPLLCL
+89 EYNFPLLCL
-98 AKNDNGYKALLKFS
+98 AKNDLGYKALLKLS
-112 STLNVG
+112 SLVNTESKIIDIQTVLEFQN
-118 NEQISLN
+118 NLFLILYSDHSL
-125 DLHTYQDDVYF
+125 F
-136 ILFSD
+136 
-141 DSLYDQA
+141 DQS
-148 LLNGTEE
+148 LLNGNDKDIEE
-155 DIIVLTK
+155 LARKLWRLLPNLIL
-162 ELKEYI
+162 
-168 PEFIIGISKQEDKFT
+168 GISRQEDRFT
-183 RIQNNKLK
+183 SKQNQRLR
-191 TILNQFSIKSC
+191 TILNQLSVQTTAC
-202 AVHRVYYAEAD
+202 HRVYYAEAE

-228 VLSDKNLIKESYRYM
+228 LLSDKNLVKESFRYF
-243 LSEDEMLKLYS
+243 LSDDEMLKLYGK
-254 EDDCRMSDFI
+254 EDCQMSDTI
-264 ASSCNLKWDSQKTYL
+264 ASQCDLKWESQKTYL
-279 PKFETPNNVTSSQ
+279 PKFDTPKGISSSQ

-299 VGLDKRL
+299 AGLEKRL
-306 ESTDNMGVYRSR
+306 EGNESIGVYRAR

-362 LVAYCLGIT
+362 LVSYCLGIT
-371 HVDPIKYDLL
+371 HVDPLKYDLL

-409 QYVLQKYGKDH
+409 QYVLNKYGKEH

-437 DVGRVMEINV
+437 DVGRVMEISV

-456 IPFAPKITLA
+456 IPNTLKITLA
-466 QAYTQSNRFKQ
+466 QAYNQSDRFRQ
-477 IIQSDERYQKLFK
+477 LINSDERYQKLFK
-490 IASSLEGL
+490 IASALEGL

-513 VNLSEIVPMI
+513 VNLSEVVPMI

-559 EVVQAIQKEKNQSL
+559 EVVQAIQKEKNISL
-573 NILKIPMDD
+573 NILKVPLDD
-582 DKTLALIRSVDT
+582 RKTLSLVHNVDT

-609 RQMKSSRFEDIVATI
+609 RQMKATRFEDIVATI

-637 YIHAKEHPEEIRY
+637 YINAKEKPSEIRY

-658 VESTYGILIYQE
+658 VESTYGIMIYQE
-670 QIMQVAQKM
+670 QIMQVAQKL

-690 RKAMSKKNADE
+690 RKAMSKKNANE

-712 CMKNNYSE
+712 CVKNNYPE
-720 SIAKE
+720 TIAKE
-725 VYHLIFKFAN
+725 IYNLIFKFAN

-759 YPDLFFIALLNSVIG
+759 HPDYFFVALLNSVIG
-774 SESKTFEYIQEA
+774 SEGKTFEYLQEA
-786 RNHGINL
+786 KNHNVGI

-798 NSSSDKYFLE
+798 NKSRDRYYLD
-808 KNSIRF
+808 NDSIRF

-823 SVLCKE
+823 TVLSKE
-829 ILSEQKYGIFS
+829 ILLEQHKGIFK
-840 DYYDFIVRMST
+840 DYYDFVVRMNT
-851 HRISKSNFESL
+851 HRISKANFESL

-906 VKPLELIQLKDN
+906 VKPLDLIVVPDHA
-918 LLERVENEREVLGF
+918 LERVENERAVIGF
-932 YLSDHPLIYV
+932 YLSDHPLIYI
-942 KKKYNIL
+942 KKKYNNL
-949 SSIGLLNVSS
+949 NSIALLNI
-959 SNQIFIAMIKKI
+959 SNTNQSFIAMIKKI
-971 KQHRTKTGSMMAFIQ
+971 KQHRTKTGSLMAFIQ
-986 VYDESGEMD
+986 VYDESGDMD
-995 CVLMPNLYQLIS
+995 CVLMPNQYQMIAD
-1007 EQLKNGSLVRIE
+1007 QLKINALVKVE
-1019 GVIEKEKSCFI
+1019 GLIEKEKSCLV

>member
-1 MLWYNRLNR
+1 
-10 LIDRRV
+10 
-16 DSMSTHLCVRSA
+16 MSTHLCVRSA
-28 YSLLNGTMSVQ
+28 YSLLNGTMTVQ
-39 KIVDQAKKLGY
+39 KIVHQAKELGFE
-50 SSIALSDVR
+50 SVALTDVN
-59 TMHGIMEF
+59 TMHGVMEF
-67 VLACKK
+67 VLECKK
-73 SNIKPIVGLE
+73 VNIKPIIGLE
-83 IKISYK
+83 ISVSYS
-89 EYIFPLLCL
+89 EYNFPLLCL
-98 AKNDNGYKALLKFS
+98 AKNDLGYKALLKLS
-112 STLNVG
+112 SLVNTESKIIDIQTVLEFQDNLFL
-118 NEQISLN
+118 ILYSDHSL
-125 DLHTYQDDVYF
+125 F
-136 ILFSD
+136 
-141 DSLYDQA
+141 DQS
-148 LLNGTEE
+148 LLNGNDKDIEE
-155 DIIVLTK
+155 LARKLWRLLPNLIL
-162 ELKEYI
+162 
-168 PEFIIGISKQEDKFT
+168 GISRQEDRFT
-183 RIQNNKLK
+183 SKQNQRLR
-191 TILNQFSIKSC
+191 TILNQLSVQTTAC
-202 AVHRVYYAEAD
+202 HRVYYAEAE

-228 VLSDKNLIKESYRYM
+228 LLSDKNLVKESFRYF
-243 LSEDEMLKLYS
+243 LSDDEMLKLYGK
-254 EDDCRMSDFI
+254 EDCQMSDTI
-264 ASSCNLKWDSQKTYL
+264 ASQCDLKWESQKTYL
-279 PKFETPNNVTSSQ
+279 PKFDTPKGISSSQ

-299 VGLDKRL
+299 AGLEKRL
-306 ESTDNMGVYRSR
+306 EGNESIGVYRAR

-362 LVAYCLGIT
+362 LVSYCLGIT
-371 HVDPIKYDLL
+371 HVDPLKYDLL

-409 QYVLQKYGKDH
+409 QYVLNKYGKEH

-437 DVGRVMEINV
+437 DVGRVMEISV

-456 IPFAPKITLA
+456 IPNTLKITLA
-466 QAYTQSNRFKQ
+466 QAYNQSDRFRQ
-477 IIQSDERYQKLFK
+477 LINSDERYQKLFK
-490 IASSLEGL
+490 IASALEGL

-513 VNLSEIVPMI
+513 VNLSEVVPMI

-559 EVVQAIQKEKNQSL
+559 EVVQAIQKEKNISL
-573 NILKIPMDD
+573 NILKVPLDD
-582 DKTLALIRSVDT
+582 RKTLSLVHNVDT

-609 RQMKSSRFEDIVATI
+609 RQMKATRFEDIVATI

-637 YIHAKEHPEEIRY
+637 YINAKEKPSEIRY

-658 VESTYGILIYQE
+658 VESTYGIMIYQE
-670 QIMQVAQKM
+670 QIMQVAQKL

-690 RKAMSKKNADE
+690 RKAMSKKNANE

-712 CMKNNYSE
+712 CVKNNYPE
-720 SIAKE
+720 TIAKE
-725 VYHLIFKFAN
+725 IYNLIFKFAN

-759 YPDLFFIALLNSVIG
+759 HPDYFFVALLNSVIG
-774 SESKTFEYIQEA
+774 SEGKTFEYLQEA
-786 RNHGINL
+786 KNHNVGI

-798 NSSSDKYFLE
+798 NKSRDRYYLD
-808 KNSIRF
+808 NDSIRF

-823 SVLCKE
+823 TVLSKE
-829 ILSEQKYGIFS
+829 ILLEQHKGIFK
-840 DYYDFIVRMST
+840 DYYDFVVRMNT
-851 HRISKSNFESL
+851 HRISKANFESL

-906 VKPLELIQLKDN
+906 VKPLDLIVVPDHA
-918 LLERVENEREVLGF
+918 LERVENERAVIGF
-932 YLSDHPLIYV
+932 YLSDHPLIYI
-942 KKKYNIL
+942 KKKYNNL
-949 SSIGLLNVSS
+949 NSIALLNI
-959 SNQIFIAMIKKI
+959 SNTNQSFIAMIKKI
-971 KQHRTKTGSMMAFIQ
+971 KQHRTKTGSLMAFIQ
-986 VYDESGEMD
+986 VYDESGDMD
-995 CVLMPNLYQLIS
+995 CVLMPNQYQMIAD
-1007 EQLKNGSLVRIE
+1007 QLKINALVKVE
-1019 GVIEKEKSCFI
+1019 GLIEKEKSCLV

>member
-1 MLWYNRLNR
+1 
-10 LIDRRV
+10 
-16 DSMSTHLCVRSA
+16 MSTHLCVRSA
-28 YSLLNGTMSVQ
+28 YSLLNGTMTVQ
-39 KIVDQAKKLGY
+39 KIVHQAKELGFE
-50 SSIALSDVR
+50 SVALTDVN
-59 TMHGIMEF
+59 TMHGVMEF
-67 VLACKK
+67 VLECKK
-73 SNIKPIVGLE
+73 VNIKPIIGLE
-83 IKISYK
+83 ISVSYS
-89 EYIFPLLCL
+89 EYNFPLLCL
-98 AKNDNGYKALLKFS
+98 AKNDLGYKALLKLS
-112 STLNVG
+112 SLVNTESKVIDIQTVLEFQN
-118 NEQISLN
+118 NLFLILYSDHSL
-125 DLHTYQDDVYF
+125 F
-136 ILFSD
+136 
-141 DSLYDQA
+141 DQS
-148 LLNGTEE
+148 LLNGNDKDIEE
-155 DIIVLTK
+155 LARKLWRLLPNLIL
-162 ELKEYI
+162 
-168 PEFIIGISKQEDKFT
+168 GISRQEDRFT
-183 RIQNNKLK
+183 SKQNQRLR
-191 TILNQFSIKSC
+191 TILNQLSVQTTAC
-202 AVHRVYYAEAD
+202 HRVYYAEAE

-228 VLSDKNLIKESYRYM
+228 LLSDKNLVKESFRYF
-243 LSEDEMLKLYS
+243 LSDDEMLKLYGK
-254 EDDCRMSDFI
+254 EDCQMSDTI
-264 ASSCNLKWDSQKTYL
+264 ASQCDLKWESQKTYL
-279 PKFETPNNVTSSQ
+279 PKFDTPKGISSSQ

-299 VGLDKRL
+299 AGLEKRL
-306 ESTDNMGVYRSR
+306 EGNESIGVYRAR

-362 LVAYCLGIT
+362 LVSYCLGIT
-371 HVDPIKYDLL
+371 HVDPLKYDLL

-409 QYVLQKYGKDH
+409 QYVLNKYGKEH

-437 DVGRVMEINV
+437 DVGRVMEISV

-456 IPFAPKITLA
+456 IPNTLKITLA
-466 QAYTQSNRFKQ
+466 QAYNQSDRFRQ
-477 IIQSDERYQKLFK
+477 LINSDERYQKLFK
-490 IASSLEGL
+490 IASALEGL

-513 VNLSEIVPMI
+513 VNLSEVVPMI

-559 EVVQAIQKEKNQSL
+559 EVVQAVQKEKNISL
-573 NILKIPMDD
+573 NILKVPLDD
-582 DKTLALIRSVDT
+582 RKTLSLVHNVDT

-609 RQMKSSRFEDIVATI
+609 RQMKATRFEDIVATI

-637 YIHAKEHPEEIRY
+637 YINAKEKPSEIRY

-658 VESTYGILIYQE
+658 VESTYGIMIYQE
-670 QIMQVAQKM
+670 QIMQVAQKL

-690 RKAMSKKNADE
+690 RKAMSKKNANE

-712 CMKNNYSE
+712 CVKNNYPE
-720 SIAKE
+720 TIAKE
-725 VYHLIFKFAN
+725 IYNLIFKFAN

-759 YPDLFFIALLNSVIG
+759 HPDYFFVALLNSVIG
-774 SESKTFEYIQEA
+774 SEGKTFEYLQEA
-786 RNHGINL
+786 KNHNVGI

-798 NSSSDKYFLE
+798 NKSRDRYYLD
-808 KNSIRF
+808 NDSIRF

-823 SVLCKE
+823 TVLSKE
-829 ILSEQKYGIFS
+829 ILLEQHKGIFK
-840 DYYDFIVRMST
+840 DYYDFVVRMNT
-851 HRISKSNFESL
+851 HRISKANFESL

-906 VKPLELIQLKDN
+906 VKPLDLIVVPDHA
-918 LLERVENEREVLGF
+918 LERVENERAVIGF
-932 YLSDHPLIYV
+932 YLSDHPLIYI
-942 KKKYNIL
+942 KKKYNNL
-949 SSIGLLNVSS
+949 NSIALLNI
-959 SNQIFIAMIKKI
+959 SNTNQSFIAMIKKI
-971 KQHRTKTGSMMAFIQ
+971 KQHRTKTGSLMAFIQ
-986 VYDESGEMD
+986 VYDESGDMD
-995 CVLMPNLYQLIS
+995 CVLMPNQYQMIAD
-1007 EQLKNGSLVRIE
+1007 QLKINALVKVE
-1019 GVIEKEKSCFI
+1019 GLIEKEKSCLV

>member
-1 MLWYNRLNR
+1 
-10 LIDRRV
+10 
-16 DSMSTHLCVRSA
+16 MSTHLCVRSA
-28 YSLLNGTMSVQ
+28 YSLLNGTMTVQ
-39 KIVDQAKKLGY
+39 KIVHQAKELGFE
-50 SSIALSDVR
+50 SVALTDVN
-59 TMHGIMEF
+59 TMHGVMEF
-67 VLACKK
+67 VLECKK
-73 SNIKPIVGLE
+73 VNIKPIIGLE
-83 IKISYK
+83 ISVSYS
-89 EYIFPLLCL
+89 EYNFPLLCL
-98 AKNDNGYKALLKFS
+98 AKNDLGYKALLKLS
-112 STLNVG
+112 SLVNTESKIIDIQTVLEFQN
-118 NEQISLN
+118 NLFLILYSDHSL
-125 DLHTYQDDVYF
+125 F
-136 ILFSD
+136 
-141 DSLYDQA
+141 DQS
-148 LLNGTEE
+148 LLNGNDKDIEE
-155 DIIVLTK
+155 LARKLWRLLPNLIL
-162 ELKEYI
+162 
-168 PEFIIGISKQEDKFT
+168 GISRQEDRFT
-183 RIQNNKLK
+183 SKQNQRLR
-191 TILNQFSIKSC
+191 TILNQLSVQTTAC
-202 AVHRVYYAEAD
+202 HRVYYAEAE

-228 VLSDKNLIKESYRYM
+228 LLSDKNLVKESFRYF
-243 LSEDEMLKLYS
+243 LSDDEMLKLYGK
-254 EDDCRMSDFI
+254 EDCQMSDTI
-264 ASSCNLKWDSQKTYL
+264 ASQCDLKWESQKTYL
-279 PKFETPNNVTSSQ
+279 PKFDTPKGISSSQ

-299 VGLDKRL
+299 AGLEKRL
-306 ESTDNMGVYRSR
+306 EGNESIGVYRAR

-362 LVAYCLGIT
+362 LVSYCLGIT
-371 HVDPIKYDLL
+371 HVDPLKYDLL

-409 QYVLQKYGKDH
+409 QYVLNKYGKEH

-437 DVGRVMEINV
+437 DVGRVMEISV

-456 IPFAPKITLA
+456 IPNTLKITLA
-466 QAYTQSNRFKQ
+466 QAYNQSDRFRQ
-477 IIQSDERYQKLFK
+477 LINSDERYQKLFK
-490 IASSLEGL
+490 IASALEGL

-513 VNLSEIVPMI
+513 VNLSEVVPMI

-559 EVVQAIQKEKNQSL
+559 EVVQAIQKEKNISL
-573 NILKIPMDD
+573 NILKVPLDD
-582 DKTLALIRSVDT
+582 RKTLSLVHNVDT

-609 RQMKSSRFEDIVATI
+609 RQMKATRFEDIVATI

-637 YIHAKEHPEEIRY
+637 YINAKEKPSEIRY

-658 VESTYGILIYQE
+658 VESTYGIMIYQE
-670 QIMQVAQKM
+670 QIMQVAQKL

-690 RKAMSKKNADE
+690 RKAMSKKNANE

-712 CMKNNYSE
+712 CVKNNYPE
-720 SIAKE
+720 TIAKE
-725 VYHLIFKFAN
+725 IYNLIFKFAN

-759 YPDLFFIALLNSVIG
+759 HPDYFFVALLNSVIG
-774 SESKTFEYIQEA
+774 SEGKTFEYLQEA
-786 RNHGINL
+786 KNHNVGI

-798 NSSSDKYFLE
+798 NKSRDRYYLD
-808 KNSIRF
+808 NDSIRF

-823 SVLCKE
+823 TVLSKE
-829 ILSEQKYGIFS
+829 ILLEQHKGIFK
-840 DYYDFIVRMST
+840 DYYDFVVRMNT
-851 HRISKSNFESL
+851 HRISKVNFESL

-906 VKPLELIQLKDN
+906 VKPLDLIVVPDHA
-918 LLERVENEREVLGF
+918 LERVENERAVIGF
-932 YLSDHPLIYV
+932 YLSDHPLIYI
-942 KKKYNIL
+942 KKKYNNL
-949 SSIGLLNVSS
+949 NSIALLNI
-959 SNQIFIAMIKKI
+959 SNTNQSFIAMIKKI
-971 KQHRTKTGSMMAFIQ
+971 KQHRTKTGSLMAFIQ
-986 VYDESGEMD
+986 VYDESGDMD
-995 CVLMPNLYQLIS
+995 CVLMPNQYQMIAD
-1007 EQLKNGSLVRIE
+1007 QLKINALVKVE
-1019 GVIEKEKSCFI
+1019 GLVEKEKSCLV

>member
-1 MLWYNRLNR
+1 
-10 LIDRRV
+10 
-16 DSMSTHLCVRSA
+16 MSTHLCVRSA
-28 YSLLNGTMSVQ
+28 YSLLNGTMTVQ
-39 KIVDQAKKLGY
+39 KIVHQAKELGFE
-50 SSIALSDVR
+50 SVALTDVN
-59 TMHGIMEF
+59 TMHGVMEF
-67 VLACKK
+67 VLECKK
-73 SNIKPIVGLE
+73 VNIKPIIGLE
-83 IKISYK
+83 ISVSYS
-89 EYIFPLLCL
+89 EYNFPLLCL
-98 AKNDNGYKALLKFS
+98 AKNDLGYKALLKLS
-112 STLNVG
+112 SLVNTESKIIDIQTVLEFQN
-118 NEQISLN
+118 NLFLILYSDHSL
-125 DLHTYQDDVYF
+125 F
-136 ILFSD
+136 
-141 DSLYDQA
+141 DQS
-148 LLNGTEE
+148 LLNGNDKDIEE
-155 DIIVLTK
+155 LARKLWRLLPNLIL
-162 ELKEYI
+162 
-168 PEFIIGISKQEDKFT
+168 GISRQEDRFT
-183 RIQNNKLK
+183 SKQNQRLR
-191 TILNQFSIKSC
+191 TILNQLSVQTTAC
-202 AVHRVYYAEAD
+202 HRVYYAEAE

-228 VLSDKNLIKESYRYM
+228 LLSDKNLVKESFRYF
-243 LSEDEMLKLYS
+243 LSDDEMLKLYGK
-254 EDDCRMSDFI
+254 EDCQMSDTI
-264 ASSCNLKWDSQKTYL
+264 ASQCDLKWESQKTYL
-279 PKFETPNNVTSSQ
+279 PKFDTPKGISSSQ

-299 VGLDKRL
+299 AGLEKRL
-306 ESTDNMGVYRSR
+306 EGNESIGVYRAR

-362 LVAYCLGIT
+362 LVSYCLGIT
-371 HVDPIKYDLL
+371 HVDPLKYDLL

-409 QYVLQKYGKDH
+409 QYVLNKYGKEH

-437 DVGRVMEINV
+437 DVGRVMEISV

-456 IPFAPKITLA
+456 IPNTLKITLA
-466 QAYTQSNRFKQ
+466 QAYNQSDRFRQ
-477 IIQSDERYQKLFK
+477 LINSDERYQKLFK
-490 IASSLEGL
+490 IASALEGL

-513 VNLSEIVPMI
+513 VNLSEVVPMI

-559 EVVQAIQKEKNQSL
+559 EVVQAIQKEKNISL
-573 NILKIPMDD
+573 NILKVPLDD
-582 DKTLALIRSVDT
+582 RKTLSLVHNVDT

-609 RQMKSSRFEDIVATI
+609 RQMKATRFEDIVATI

-637 YIHAKEHPEEIRY
+637 YINAKEKPSEIRY

-658 VESTYGILIYQE
+658 VESTYGIMIYQE
-670 QIMQVAQKM
+670 QIMQVAQKL

-690 RKAMSKKNADE
+690 RKAMSKKNANE

-712 CMKNNYSE
+712 CVKNNYPE
-720 SIAKE
+720 TIAKE
-725 VYHLIFKFAN
+725 IYNLIFKFAN

-759 YPDLFFIALLNSVIG
+759 HPDYFFVALLNSVIG
-774 SESKTFEYIQEA
+774 SEGKTFEYIQEA
-786 RNHGINL
+786 KNHNVGI

-798 NSSSDKYFLE
+798 NKSRDRYYLD
-808 KNSIRF
+808 NDSIRF

-823 SVLCKE
+823 TVLSKE
-829 ILSEQKYGIFS
+829 ILLEQHKGIFK
-840 DYYDFIVRMST
+840 DYYDFVVRMNT
-851 HRISKSNFESL
+851 HRISKANFESL

-906 VKPLELIQLKDN
+906 VKPLDLIVVPDHA
-918 LLERVENEREVLGF
+918 LERVENERAVIGF
-932 YLSDHPLIYV
+932 YLSDHPLIYI
-942 KKKYNIL
+942 KKKYNNL
-949 SSIGLLNVSS
+949 NSIALLNI
-959 SNQIFIAMIKKI
+959 SNTNQSFIAMIKKI
-971 KQHRTKTGSMMAFIQ
+971 KQHRTKTGSLMAFIQ
-986 VYDESGEMD
+986 VYDESGDMD
-995 CVLMPNLYQLIS
+995 CVLMPNQYQMIAD
-1007 EQLKNGSLVRIE
+1007 QLKINALVKVE
-1019 GVIEKEKSCFI
+1019 GLIEKEKSCLV

>member
-1 MLWYNRLNR
+1 
-10 LIDRRV
+10 
-16 DSMSTHLCVRSA
+16 MSTHLCVRSA
-28 YSLLNGTMSVQ
+28 YSLLNGTMTVQ
-39 KIVDQAKKLGY
+39 KIVHQAKELGFE
-50 SSIALSDVR
+50 SVALTDVN
-59 TMHGIMEF
+59 TMHGVMEF
-67 VLACKK
+67 VLECKK
-73 SNIKPIVGLE
+73 VNIKPIIGLE
-83 IKISYK
+83 ISVSYS
-89 EYIFPLLCL
+89 EYNFPLLCL
-98 AKNDNGYKALLKFS
+98 AKNDLGYKALLKLS
-112 STLNVG
+112 SLVNTESKIIDIQTVLEFQDNLFL
-118 NEQISLN
+118 ILYSDHSL
-125 DLHTYQDDVYF
+125 F
-136 ILFSD
+136 
-141 DSLYDQA
+141 DQS
-148 LLNGTEE
+148 LLNGNDKDIEE
-155 DIIVLTK
+155 LARKLWRLLPNLIL
-162 ELKEYI
+162 
-168 PEFIIGISKQEDKFT
+168 GISRQEDRFT
-183 RIQNNKLK
+183 SKQNQRLR
-191 TILNQFSIKSC
+191 TILNQLSVQTTAC
-202 AVHRVYYAEAD
+202 HRVYYAEAE

-228 VLSDKNLIKESYRYM
+228 LLSDKNLVKESFRYF
-243 LSEDEMLKLYS
+243 LSDDEMLKLYGK
-254 EDDCRMSDFI
+254 EDCQMSDTI
-264 ASSCNLKWDSQKTYL
+264 ASQCDLKWESQKTYL
-279 PKFETPNNVTSSQ
+279 PKFDTPKGISSSQ

-299 VGLDKRL
+299 AGLEKRL
-306 ESTDNMGVYRSR
+306 EGNESIGVYRAR

-362 LVAYCLGIT
+362 LVSYCLGIT
-371 HVDPIKYDLL
+371 HVDPLKYDLL

-409 QYVLQKYGKDH
+409 QYVLNKYGKEH

-437 DVGRVMEINV
+437 DVGRVMEISV

-456 IPFAPKITLA
+456 IPNTLKITLA
-466 QAYTQSNRFKQ
+466 QAYNQSDRFRQ
-477 IIQSDERYQKLFK
+477 LINSDERYQKLFK
-490 IASSLEGL
+490 IASALEGL

-513 VNLSEIVPMI
+513 VNLSEVVPMI

-559 EVVQAIQKEKNQSL
+559 EVVQAIQKEKNISL
-573 NILKIPMDD
+573 NILKVPLDD
-582 DKTLALIRSVDT
+582 RKTLSLVHNVDT

-609 RQMKSSRFEDIVATI
+609 RQMKATRFEDIVATI

-637 YIHAKEHPEEIRY
+637 YINAKEKPSEIRY

-658 VESTYGILIYQE
+658 VESTYGIMIYQE
-670 QIMQVAQKM
+670 QIMQVAQKL

-690 RKAMSKKNADE
+690 RKAMSKKNANE

-712 CMKNNYSE
+712 CFKNNYPE
-720 SIAKE
+720 TIAKE
-725 VYHLIFKFAN
+725 IYNLIFKFAN

-759 YPDLFFIALLNSVIG
+759 HPDYFFVALLNSVIG
-774 SESKTFEYIQEA
+774 SEGKTFEYLQEA
-786 RNHGINL
+786 KNHNVGI

-798 NSSSDKYFLE
+798 NKSRDRYYLD
-808 KNSIRF
+808 NDSIRF

-823 SVLCKE
+823 TVLSKE
-829 ILSEQKYGIFS
+829 ILLEQHKGIFK
-840 DYYDFIVRMST
+840 DYYDFVVRMNT
-851 HRISKSNFESL
+851 HRISKANFESL

-906 VKPLELIQLKDN
+906 VKPLDLIVVPDHA
-918 LLERVENEREVLGF
+918 LERVENERAVIGF
-932 YLSDHPLIYV
+932 YLSDHPLIYI
-942 KKKYNIL
+942 KKKYNNL
-949 SSIGLLNVSS
+949 NSIALLNI
-959 SNQIFIAMIKKI
+959 SNTNQSFIAMIKKI
-971 KQHRTKTGSMMAFIQ
+971 KQHRTKTGSLMAFIQ
-986 VYDESGEMD
+986 VYDESGDMD
-995 CVLMPNLYQLIS
+995 CVLMPNQYQMIAD
-1007 EQLKNGSLVRIE
+1007 QLKINALVKVE
-1019 GVIEKEKSCFI
+1019 GLVEKEKSCLV

>member
-1 MLWYNRLNR
+1 
-10 LIDRRV
+10 
-16 DSMSTHLCVRSA
+16 MSTHLCVRSA
-28 YSLLNGTMSVQ
+28 YSLLNGTMTVQ
-39 KIVDQAKKLGY
+39 KIVHQAKELGFE
-50 SSIALSDVR
+50 SVALTDVN
-59 TMHGIMEF
+59 TMHGVMEF
-67 VLACKK
+67 VLECKK
-73 SNIKPIVGLE
+73 VNIKPIIGLE
-83 IKISYK
+83 ISVSYS
-89 EYIFPLLCL
+89 EYNFPLLCL
-98 AKNDNGYKALLKFS
+98 AKNDLGYKALLKLS
-112 STLNVG
+112 SLVNTESKIIDIQTVLEFQN
-118 NEQISLN
+118 NLFLILYSDHSL
-125 DLHTYQDDVYF
+125 F
-136 ILFSD
+136 
-141 DSLYDQA
+141 DQS
-148 LLNGTEE
+148 LLNGNDKDIEE
-155 DIIVLTK
+155 LARKLWRLLPNLIL
-162 ELKEYI
+162 
-168 PEFIIGISKQEDKFT
+168 GISRQEDRFT
-183 RIQNNKLK
+183 SKQNQRLR
-191 TILNQFSIKSC
+191 TILNQLSVQTTAC
-202 AVHRVYYAEAD
+202 HRVYYAEAE

-228 VLSDKNLIKESYRYM
+228 LLSNKNLVKESFRYFLSD
-243 LSEDEMLKLYS
+243 DEMLKLYGK
-254 EDDCRMSDFI
+254 EDCQMSDTI
-264 ASSCNLKWDSQKTYL
+264 ASQCDLKWESQKTYL
-279 PKFETPNNVTSSQ
+279 PKFDTPKGISSSQ

-299 VGLDKRL
+299 AGLEKRL
-306 ESTDNMGVYRSR
+306 EGNESIGAYRAR

-362 LVAYCLGIT
+362 LVSYCLGIT
-371 HVDPIKYDLL
+371 HVDPLKYDLL

-409 QYVLQKYGKDH
+409 QYVLNKYGKEH

-437 DVGRVMEINV
+437 DVGRVMEISV

-456 IPFAPKITLA
+456 IPNTLKITLA
-466 QAYTQSNRFKQ
+466 QAYNQSDRFRQ
-477 IIQSDERYQKLFK
+477 LINSDERYQKLFK
-490 IASSLEGL
+490 IASALEGL

-513 VNLSEIVPMI
+513 VNLSEVVPMI

-559 EVVQAIQKEKNQSL
+559 EVVQAIQKEKNISL
-573 NILKIPMDD
+573 NILKVPLDD
-582 DKTLALIRSVDT
+582 RKTLSLVHNVDT

-609 RQMKSSRFEDIVATI
+609 RQMKATRFEDIVATI

-637 YIHAKEHPEEIRY
+637 YINAKEKPSEIRY

-658 VESTYGILIYQE
+658 VESTYGIMIYQE
-670 QIMQVAQKM
+670 QIMQVAQKL

-690 RKAMSKKNADE
+690 RKAMSKKNANE

-712 CMKNNYSE
+712 CVKNNYPE
-720 SIAKE
+720 TIAKE
-725 VYHLIFKFAN
+725 IYNLIFKFAN

-759 YPDLFFIALLNSVIG
+759 HPDYFFVALLNSVIG
-774 SESKTFEYIQEA
+774 SEGKTFEYLQEA
-786 RNHGINL
+786 KNHNVGI

-798 NSSSDKYFLE
+798 NKSRDRYYLD
-808 KNSIRF
+808 NDSIRF

-823 SVLCKE
+823 TVLSKE
-829 ILSEQKYGIFS
+829 ILLEQHKGIFK
-840 DYYDFIVRMST
+840 DYYDFVVRMNT
-851 HRISKSNFESL
+851 HRISKANFESL

-906 VKPLELIQLKDN
+906 VKPLDLIVVPDHA
-918 LLERVENEREVLGF
+918 LERVENERAVIGF
-932 YLSDHPLIYV
+932 YLSDHPLIYI
-942 KKKYNIL
+942 KKKYNNL
-949 SSIGLLNVSS
+949 NSIALLNI
-959 SNQIFIAMIKKI
+959 SNTNQSFIAMIKKI
-971 KQHRTKTGSMMAFIQ
+971 KQHRTKSGSLMAFIQ
-986 VYDESGEMD
+986 VYDESGDMD
-995 CVLMPNLYQLIS
+995 CVLMPNQYQMIAD
-1007 EQLKNGSLVRIE
+1007 QLKINALVKVE
-1019 GVIEKEKSCFI
+1019 GLVEKEKSCLV